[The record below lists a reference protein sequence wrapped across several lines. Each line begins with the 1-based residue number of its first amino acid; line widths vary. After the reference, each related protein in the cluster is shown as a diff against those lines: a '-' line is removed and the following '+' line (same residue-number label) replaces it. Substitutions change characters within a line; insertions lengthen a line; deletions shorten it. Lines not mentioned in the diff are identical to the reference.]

1 MAQVKFYKYNT
12 TTSLQEN
19 KSNIEEGSI
28 VFDNEAKILY
38 LVTKANTLE
47 PYYGTDTKYSFSSSN
62 NVLTITPSSGNSY
75 NLTID
80 NVSHAGLADSATKAI
95 NDSEGNNISTTY
107 LKNTGGIVSGTLE
120 VDDLVVGNFLV
131 KGSARF
137 LNEIQGI
144 IQYATKLGDDKSN
157 LTVDNILSYLGS
169 KVDRTTKVIAGNGL
183 TGGGSLDSSITISH
197 ADTSDQ
203 SSVDGG
209 TTQYVKSVALD
220 DYGHVKGMSLAD
232 LPTNTASADRAKY
245 ADAIR
250 LPNQPRVTS
259 LNRTPSDY
267 ALHYFL
273 ASSSCTEG
281 RPTWDGGILHA
292 AWDTAS
298 GYASQLLM
306 PTDPDSSLQFR
317 WSVPSG
323 GTVTW
328 SDWITTINEKNWK
341 SFIGTKENPVPF
353 ASKAAEADE
362 ATHSGTSG
370 TAETSKD
377 SEKLGGVS
385 LGLSN
390 GHIPTYAD
398 FPAYGN
404 LVTLGY
410 NTSENSTNNHYY
422 FLGLLRWAYNK
433 YKNNGDVLLIGN
445 ATPNSTGNCQIQLYS
460 SSGAN
465 SDGVPRYATGIYV
478 SLKGYISTFYTYDY
492 NYSYKQI
499 DANNANYA
507 TLAATATIANSI
519 NTDEGT
525 SPGDRPVFFSW
536 LGDKTKIVYDNTFQY
551 NPSTKNLT
559 VKNINGGAPITS
571 VNIGSQRVAEAAL
584 ADSAKSATTAGN
596 STLFNGYNFNDLK
609 FNCINT
615 RTITVEGDKDTFYP
629 VGILVSSD
637 KKWSQYISIHK
648 NLGTKTPEIT
658 GNHSNG
664 SSSMWAMY
672 ETRSVTWDGNG
683 GFFRTMYVSQPYA
696 SLIARVE
703 PNIYGS
709 NHMVIW
715 LRGGGCEYNISSSYT
730 LDDNTE
736 SISITG
742 ILIKYE
748 EFNFGFSES
757 YPVKY
762 GPIAL
767 ADIDQYNKGIYA
779 TGSYAAYNYYRAKSA
794 ESADT
799 ANTATNAG
807 TANIA
812 TMANGLSTDT
822 ISSSN
827 SAMLP
832 SAGFKVYKYTNNSTS
847 DTGTKGLDGFIQSFT
862 WDGTFGAQVYVDCDT
877 TGIIALRQRQGTWTN
892 WKYLIHSDN
901 WNEYI
906 GTNTNPVE
914 LANVAKTA
922 QSVAWNA
929 ITGIPNLVTTDTS
942 QTISGNKTFSNTT
955 TLDDIVVGNALV
967 NGSARFLNQ
976 ITGNLKGDVE
986 GNASTAT
993 LASVASLV
1001 AHSLKVGSK
1010 TYNGS
1015 SDITITLE
1023 DLGLSGAM
1031 RFIGSTTTVISE
1043 GSTTNPVTI
1052 NGASVTAINGDVVLY
1067 NHIEFIWVGSWE
1079 QLGDEQ
1085 SYALKSIQIKAG
1097 EGLSGGGSIAND
1109 VILSHY
1115 TPTKS
1120 SNTLGV
1126 AAKAI
1131 STLSVD
1137 KFGHV
1142 VSSETIAIPTKL
1154 SDLTPD
1160 ISNVYLPTA
1169 GGAMK
1174 AGSRIS
1180 ASDGYLYIGNANN
1193 SGWLCFQDICS
1204 QATPGDAIWSIRT
1217 NGAAIFQT
1225 VGADKI
1231 TATTSVTSPE
1241 FYGHLN
1247 GNADT
1252 STESGNTQKFNNYSL
1267 PQLSPV
1273 FYGRNFTNGTLI
1285 KTDIKFK
1292 VGSYNPFLL
1301 RIYGNGYEEGIINL
1315 EVQGYIYTGSA
1326 TTIENVE
1333 IANPSANNYSTN
1345 NFSYIYIQSIDEKLC
1360 FWFPRLGY
1368 WHGYNAYCTYE
1379 IGGDIVNHVVS
1390 ITDVAKPDS
1399 PNELKL
1405 IPTYA
1410 INSANISK
1418 QSVSSAL
1425 TAGSATS
1432 DGEGNNIANTYLK
1445 LSGGTVTGVVDFN
1458 KSIRFNGNCN
1468 ILFRKDNSDWTSGI
1482 FHDTNGNG
1490 YEGVSIWSKH
1500 NLASLRW
1507 HAGVDMTTGA
1517 SGSMMGITKPDF
1529 EISKASGTAKGYIGG
1544 YEIWHSGN
1552 LTGLS
1557 QLANDLGYIT
1567 EAKYLRH
1574 LDTRDENPNP
1584 YKSTYAGVSYH
1595 LKYNSAIGLTGE
1607 SYSGLLNLR
1616 PWGDSSGGKEYQLAF
1631 TNGDINYRYG
1641 ESEWSAWT
1649 KLITTNNISSYTAG
1663 SATTAGQLS
1672 SIRKIWGNDFNGT
1685 QNINGDI
1692 SYTGSLA
1699 TGSMIRFLDNTAD
1712 SYGNGISI
1720 GGGGLTILG
1729 AGESASDIQGKYN
1742 SGNEDLILCSDEWI
1756 GMFPGQRDG
1765 YTDSKASYFHT
1776 NGAVSILCNTSSY
1789 SLSVN
1794 GTTNFT
1800 GASIIGSTLDV
1811 ASNIT
1816 SGNQIKGKTINI
1828 DSKCTIKYDDT
1839 DKCIKFVFA

>member
-62 NVLTITPSSGNSY
+62 NVLTITSSSGNSY

-107 LKNTGGIVSGTLE
+107 LKNTGGIVSGTLN
-120 VDDLVVGNFLV
+120 VDDLIVGNFLV

-220 DYGHVKGMSLAD
+220 DYGHVRGMRLAD
-232 LPTNTASADRAKY
+232 LPTNIASADLAQRARY

-250 LPNQPRVTS
+250 EPNQHRVTS
-259 LNRTPSDY
+259 LNQTPDDY

-281 RPTWDGGILHA
+281 RPTWDGGVLHA
-292 AWDTAS
+292 AWDNTS
-298 GYASQLLM
+298 GYAGQLLI

-317 WSVPSG
+317 WSVPSNG
-323 GTVTW
+323 KITW
-328 SDWITTINEKNWK
+328 SDWITTINEKNWA
-341 SFIGTKENPVPF
+341 SFIGTKTNPVNW
-353 ASKAAEADE
+353 ANNATNATNAGKA
-362 ATHSGTSG
+362 T
-370 TAETSKD
+370 TAENTL
-377 SEKLGGVS
+377 KLNNFSQGF
-385 LGLSN
+385 SN
-390 GHIPTYAD
+390 GFIPTYVE
-398 FPAYGN
+398 FPTYTK
-404 LVTLGY
+404 LVDLGY
-410 NTSENSTNNHYY
+410 NTSENSTNDYYY
-422 FLGLLRWAYNK
+422 FLGLLKWAYNK
-433 YKNNGDVLLIGN
+433 YKNNGDILLIGN
-445 ATPNSTGNCQIQLYS
+445 ATPNSVGNCQIQIYS
-460 SSGAN
+460 NDGAN
-465 SDGVPRYATGIYV
+465 SDGVPEYATGIYV
-478 SLKGYISTFYTYDY
+478 SLKGQINTFYTYEY
-492 NYSYKQI
+492 NYLYKQI

-519 NTDEGT
+519 KTEEGT
-525 SPGDRPVFFSW
+525 SNGDRPVFFGY
-536 LGDKTKIVYDNTFQY
+536 LGDNTKLVYSSAFQY

-559 VKNINGGAPITS
+559 VANINGGAPITS
-571 VNIGSQRVAEAAL
+571 VNIGNQRVAEASL

-648 NLGTKTPEIT
+648 DLGTRTPEIT
-658 GNHSNG
+658 GNHENG
-664 SSSMWAMY
+664 TSSMWAMY
-672 ETRSVTWDGNG
+672 EIRSTAWDGNC
-683 GFFRTMYVSQPYA
+683 GFFRTMYVSQQYA
-696 SLIARVE
+696 PLLARVE
-703 PNIYGS
+703 PNILGS
-709 NHMVIW
+709 NHMVVW
-715 LRGGGCEYNISSSYT
+715 LRGGGCVYNISSSNY
-730 LDDNTE
+730 LGDYVENN
-736 SISITG
+736 ITYYG

-748 EFNFGFSES
+748 EFNFGGET
-757 YPVKY
+757 YPVRY
-762 GPIAL
+762 SQIAL
-767 ADIDQYNKGIYA
+767 ADIDQYNKGVYA
-779 TGSYAAYNYYRAKSA
+779 TGNYAAYSYYRAKSA

-812 TMANGLSTDT
+812 TTANSLSMD
-822 ISSSN
+822 SVGDSN

-832 SAGFKVYKYTNNSTS
+832 SAGFKVYKYTNGNSN
-847 DTGTKGLDGFIQSFT
+847 TGTKGLDGFIQSFT
-862 WDGTFGAQVYVDCDT
+862 WDSSGGYGAQIYVDGDP
-877 TGIIALRQRQGTWTN
+877 TGIMALRQRDYSGIWTN

-901 WNEYI
+901 WKEYI

-922 QSVAWNA
+922 QSISWNA

-967 NGSARFLNQ
+967 NGNARFLNQ
-976 ITGNLKGDVE
+976 IIGNLKGDVE

-1010 TYNGS
+1010 TYNGA
-1015 SDITITLE
+1015 SDVTITPE

-1031 RFIGSTTTVISE
+1031 RFIGSTTTAISE
-1043 GSTTNPVTI
+1043 GSTTNPITI
-1052 NGASVTAINGDVVLY
+1052 NGSSVTAINGDVVLY
-1067 NHIEFIWVGSWE
+1067 NHVEFIWVGSWE

-1085 SYALKSIQIKAG
+1085 SYALKSIQIKSG
-1097 EGLSGGGSIAND
+1097 EGLSGGGSISND
-1109 VILSHY
+1109 VTLSHY
-1115 TPTKS
+1115 IPTS
-1120 SNTLGV
+1120 SSSTVGIAN
-1126 AAKAI
+1126 KAI
-1131 STLSVD
+1131 STLSID
-1137 KFGHV
+1137 KFGHI
-1142 VSSETIAIPTKL
+1142 VSSSTISIPTKL

-1169 GGAMK
+1169 GGNMK
-1174 AGSRIS
+1174 SGARIS
-1180 ASDGYLYIGNANN
+1180 ASDGNLYIGNANN

-1204 QATPGDAIWSIRT
+1204 QSSPGDDIWSIRT
-1217 NGAAIFQT
+1217 NGSAIFQT
-1225 VGADKI
+1225 VKSGTI
-1231 TATTSVTSPE
+1231 TATTSITSPE

-1252 STESGNTQKFNNYSL
+1252 STVSGNTQKFNNYTL
-1267 PQLSPV
+1267 AQLSPV
-1273 FYGRNFTNGTLI
+1273 FYGRDFTNGTLI
-1285 KTDIKFK
+1285 KTDIEFK
-1292 VGSYNPFLL
+1292 VGVNNPFLL
-1301 RIYGNGYEEGIINL
+1301 RIYGNGFDQGIINL

-1326 TTIENVE
+1326 TTIENVQIIE
-1333 IANPSANNYSTN
+1333 VSANNYSAN

-1410 INSANISK
+1410 INSENISR
-1418 QSVSSAL
+1418 QSVS
-1425 TAGSATS
+1425 
-1432 DGEGNNIANTYLK
+1432 
-1445 LSGGTVTGVVDFN
+1445 
-1458 KSIRFNGNCN
+1458 
-1468 ILFRKDNSDWTSGI
+1468 
-1482 FHDTNGNG
+1482 
-1490 YEGVSIWSKH
+1490 
-1500 NLASLRW
+1500 
-1507 HAGVDMTTGA
+1507 
-1517 SGSMMGITKPDF
+1517 
-1529 EISKASGTAKGYIGG
+1529 
-1544 YEIWHSGN
+1544 
-1552 LTGLS
+1552 
-1557 QLANDLGYIT
+1557 
-1567 EAKYLRH
+1567 
-1574 LDTRDENPNP
+1574 
-1584 YKSTYAGVSYH
+1584 
-1595 LKYNSAIGLTGE
+1595 
-1607 SYSGLLNLR
+1607 
-1616 PWGDSSGGKEYQLAF
+1616 
-1631 TNGDINYRYG
+1631 
-1641 ESEWSAWT
+1641 
-1649 KLITTNNISSYTAG
+1649 

-1672 SIRKIWGNDFNGT
+1672 STRKIWGNDFNGT

-1692 SYTGSLA
+1692 IYTGSLA
-1699 TGSMIRFLDNTAD
+1699 TNYMIRFLDNTAN

-1720 GGGGLTILG
+1720 GGGGLTVLG
-1729 AGESASDIQGKYN
+1729 AGESASDIQGRYN
-1742 SGNEDLILCSDEWI
+1742 SGSEELILCSDEWI
-1756 GMFPGQRDG
+1756 GIFPGQQDG
-1765 YTDSKASYFHT
+1765 YNDSKASYFHT

-1789 SLSVN
+1789 ALSVN
-1794 GTTNFT
+1794 GTTNFI
-1800 GASIIGSTLDV
+1800 GASTISSTLDV

-1828 DSKCTIKYDDT
+1828 DSKCTIKYDNT

>member
-107 LKNTGGIVSGTLE
+107 LKNTGGIVSGTLD
-120 VDDLVVGNFLV
+120 VDDLIVGNFLV

-169 KVDRTTKVIAGNGL
+169 KVDRTTKVITGNGL

-203 SSVDGG
+203 RSVDGG
-209 TTQYVKSVALD
+209 TTQYIKSVALD
-220 DYGHVKGMSLAD
+220 DYGHVRGMSLAD
-232 LPTNTASADRAKY
+232 LPTNIASADLAQRARY

-250 LPNQPRVTS
+250 EPNQHRVTS
-259 LNRTPSDY
+259 LNQTPDDY

-281 RPTWDGGILHA
+281 RPTWDGGVLHA
-292 AWDTAS
+292 AWDNTS
-298 GYASQLLM
+298 GYAGQLLI

-317 WSVPSG
+317 WSVPSNG
-323 GTVTW
+323 KITW
-328 SDWITTINEKNWK
+328 SDWITTINEKNWA
-341 SFIGTKENPVPF
+341 SFIGTKTNPVNW
-353 ASKAAEADE
+353 ANNATNATNAGKA
-362 ATHSGTSG
+362 T
-370 TAETSKD
+370 TAENALTLNNFSQ
-377 SEKLGGVS
+377 GF
-385 LGLSN
+385 SN
-390 GHIPTYAD
+390 GLI
-398 FPAYGN
+398 PAYVEFPTHN
-404 LVTLGY
+404 KLVDLGY
-410 NTSENSTNNHYY
+410 NTSENSTNNYYY
-422 FLGLLRWAYNK
+422 FLGLLKWAYNK
-433 YKNNGDVLLIGN
+433 YKNNGDILLIGN
-445 ATPNSTGNCQIQLYS
+445 ATPNSTGNCQIQIYS
-460 SSGAN
+460 NSPAN
-465 SDGVPRYATGIYV
+465 DDGVPMYSSGLYESLTGG
-478 SLKGYISTFYTYDY
+478 LYIFRTYDY
-492 NYSYKQI
+492 NYYFKQI
-499 DANNANYA
+499 DADNANYA

-519 NTDEGT
+519 KTEEGT
-525 SPGDRPVFFSW
+525 SNGDRPVFFSL

-559 VKNINGGAPITS
+559 IANINGGAPITS
-571 VNIGSQRVAEAAL
+571 VNIGNQRVAEAAL

-648 NLGTKTPEIT
+648 DLGTRTPEIT
-658 GNHSNG
+658 GNVENG
-664 SSSMWAMY
+664 TSSMWAMY
-672 ETRSVTWDGNG
+672 EIRSTRWDGNG
-683 GFFRTMYVSQPYA
+683 GFIRTMYVSQPYA
-696 SLIARVE
+696 PLLARVE
-703 PNIYGS
+703 PNINGGS
-709 NHMVIW
+709 HMVVW

-736 SISITG
+736 LFWTG

-748 EFNFGFSES
+748 EFNFGFNET

-767 ADIDQYNKGIYA
+767 VDIDQYNKGVY
-779 TGSYAAYNYYRAKSA
+779 TTSSYAAYSYYRAKSA

-807 TANIA
+807 IANIA
-812 TMANGLSTDT
+812 TTANSLSMD
-822 ISSSN
+822 SVGDSN

-832 SAGFKVYKYTNNSTS
+832 SDGFKVYKYTNGNSN
-847 DTGTKGLDGFIQSFT
+847 TGTKGLDGFIQSFT
-862 WDGTFGAQVYVDCDT
+862 WDGSGGYGTQIYVDGDP
-877 TGIIALRQRQGTWTN
+877 TGIMALRQRSYSGTWTN
-892 WKYLIHSDN
+892 WKYIIHSDN
-901 WNEYI
+901 WKEYI

-922 QSVAWNA
+922 QSISWNA

-967 NGSARFLNQ
+967 NGNARFLNQ
-976 ITGNLKGDVE
+976 IIGNLKGDVE

-1010 TYNGS
+1010 TYNGA
-1015 SDITITLE
+1015 SDVTITPE

-1031 RFIGSTTTVISE
+1031 RFIGSTTTAISE
-1043 GSTTNPVTI
+1043 GSTTNPITI
-1052 NGASVTAINGDVVLY
+1052 NGTSVTAINGNVVLY
-1067 NHIEFIWVGSWE
+1067 NHVEFIWVGYWE
-1079 QLGDEQ
+1079 KLGDEQ
-1085 SYALKSIQIKAG
+1085 SYALKSIQIKSG
-1097 EGLSGGGSIAND
+1097 EGLSGGGSISND
-1109 VILSHY
+1109 VTLSHY
-1115 TPTKS
+1115 IPTS
-1120 SNTLGV
+1120 SSSTVGIAN
-1126 AAKAI
+1126 KAI
-1131 STLSVD
+1131 STLSID
-1137 KFGHV
+1137 KFGHI
-1142 VSSETIAIPTKL
+1142 VSSSTISIPTKL

-1160 ISNVYLPTA
+1160 INNVYLPTA
-1169 GGAMK
+1169 GGNMK
-1174 AGSRIS
+1174 AGARIS
-1180 ASDGYLYIGNANN
+1180 ASDGNLYIGNENN
-1193 SGWLCFQDICS
+1193 NGWLCFQDICS
-1204 QATPGDAIWSIRT
+1204 QSSPGDGIWSIRT
-1217 NGAAIFQT
+1217 NGSAIFQT
-1225 VGADKI
+1225 VKSGTI
-1231 TATTSVTSPE
+1231 TATTSITSPE

-1247 GNADT
+1247 GNADI
-1252 STESGNTQKFNNYSL
+1252 STVSGNTQKFNNYTL
-1267 PQLSPV
+1267 AQLSPV
-1273 FYGRNFTNGTLI
+1273 FYGRDFTNGTLI
-1285 KTDIKFK
+1285 KTDIEFK
-1292 VGSYNPFLL
+1292 VGVNNPFLL
-1301 RIYGNGYEEGIINL
+1301 RIYGNGYGQGIINL

-1326 TTIENVE
+1326 TTIENVQITE
-1333 IANPSANNYSTN
+1333 VSANNYSAN
-1345 NFSYIYIQSIDEKLC
+1345 NFSYIYIQCIDEKLC

-1379 IGGDIVNHVVS
+1379 IGGDIVNHVIS

-1405 IPTYA
+1405 VPIYA
-1410 INSANISK
+1410 INSENISR
-1418 QSVSSAL
+1418 QSVYSAL
-1425 TAGSATS
+1425 TSGSATN
-1432 DGEGNNIANTYLK
+1432 DGEGNNIANTYFK
-1445 LSGGTVTGVVDFN
+1445 IAGGG
-1458 KSIRFNGNCN
+1458 INGPVSFQSTIGLNAGKN
-1468 ILFRKDNSDWTSGI
+1468 IFLRNDSTEWSSGI
-1482 FHDTNGNG
+1482 FQDYQGS
-1490 YEGVSIWSKH
+1490 ESVSIWAKNS
-1500 NLASLRW
+1500 ATSFRW
-1507 HAGVDMTTGA
+1507 NAGVDMSSGA
-1517 SGSMMGITKPDF
+1517 VGSMMGITPDF
-1529 EISKASGTAKGYIGG
+1529 SISKNGSTVTGKISGNT
-1544 YEIWHSGN
+1544 IWHSGN
-1552 LTGLS
+1552 LTSLS

-1567 EAKYLRH
+1567 EARYLRH
-1574 LDTRDENPNP
+1574 LDTRDENPSP
-1584 YKSTYAGVSYH
+1584 YESTYVGISYH

-1616 PWGDSSGGKEYQLAF
+1616 PWDDSSGGKEYQLAF

-1672 SIRKIWGNDFNGT
+1672 STRKIWGHDFNGT

-1692 SYTGSLA
+1692 IYAGSIS
-1699 TGSMIRFLDNTAD
+1699 TSSMIRFLDNTSG

-1729 AGESASDIQGKYN
+1729 SGESASDIQGRFS
-1742 SGNEDLILCSDEWI
+1742 SGNEDLIICSDEWI
-1756 GMFPGQRDG
+1756 GMYPGQQDG
-1765 YTDSKASYFHT
+1765 YNDSKASYFHT

-1789 SLSVN
+1789 ALSVN
-1794 GTTNFT
+1794 GTTNFI
-1800 GASIIGSTLDV
+1800 GASTISSTLDV

>member
-107 LKNTGGIVSGTLE
+107 LKNTGGIVSGTLN
-120 VDDLVVGNFLV
+120 VDDLIVGNFLV

-220 DYGHVKGMSLAD
+220 DYGHVRGMRLAD
-232 LPTNTASADRAKY
+232 LPTNIASADLAQRARY

-250 LPNQPRVTS
+250 EPNQHRVTS
-259 LNRTPSDY
+259 LNQTPDDY

-281 RPTWDGGILHA
+281 RPTWDGGVLHA
-292 AWDTAS
+292 AWDNTS
-298 GYASQLLM
+298 GYAGQLLI
-306 PTDPDSSLQFR
+306 PTNPDSSLQFR
-317 WSVPSG
+317 WSVPSDG
-323 GTVTW
+323 KITW
-328 SDWITTINEKNWK
+328 SDWITTINEKNWA
-341 SFIGTKENPVPF
+341 SFIGTKTNPINW
-353 ASKAAEADE
+353 ANNATNATNAGKA
-362 ATHSGTSG
+362 T
-370 TAETSKD
+370 TAENAL
-377 SEKLGGVS
+377 KLNNFSQGF
-385 LGLSN
+385 SN
-390 GHIPTYAD
+390 GLI
-398 FPAYGN
+398 PAYVEFPTHN
-404 LVTLGY
+404 KLVDLGY
-410 NTSENSTNNHYY
+410 NTSENLTNNYYY
-422 FLGLLRWAYNK
+422 FLGLLKWAYNK
-433 YKNNGDVLLIGN
+433 YKNNGNILLIGN
-445 ATPNSTGNCQIQLYS
+445 ATPNSIGNCQIQIYS
-460 SSGAN
+460 NSPAN
-465 SDGVPRYATGIYV
+465 SDGVPMYSSGLYEAVTGILY
-478 SLKGYISTFYTYDY
+478 TFRTHDY
-492 NYSYKQI
+492 NYYFKQI
-499 DANNANYA
+499 DADNANYA

-519 NTDEGT
+519 KTEEGT
-525 SPGDRPVFFSW
+525 SNGDRPVFFS
-536 LGDKTKIVYDNTFQY
+536 LIGDKTKIVYDNTFQY
-551 NPSTKNLT
+551 NPYTKNLT
-559 VKNINGGAPITS
+559 VANINGGAPITS
-571 VNIGSQRVAEAAL
+571 VNIGNQRVAEAAL

-648 NLGTKTPEIT
+648 DLGTRTPEIT
-658 GNHSNG
+658 GNHKNG
-664 SSSMWAMY
+664 TSSMWAMY
-672 ETRSVTWDGNG
+672 EIRSTTWDGNC
-683 GFFRTMYVSQPYA
+683 GFIRTMYVSQPYA
-696 SLIARVE
+696 PLLARVE
-703 PNIYGS
+703 PNINGGS
-709 NHMVIW
+709 HMVVW
-715 LRGGGCEYNISSSYT
+715 LRGGGCVYNISSSYT

-736 SISITG
+736 LFWTG

-748 EFNFGFSES
+748 EFNFGFNET

-767 ADIDQYNKGIYA
+767 ADINQYNKGIYT
-779 TGSYAAYNYYRAKSA
+779 TGNGAAYSYYRAKSA

-812 TMANGLSTDT
+812 TMANSLSTDT

-832 SAGFKVYKYTNNSTS
+832 SAGFKVYKYTNNSTNN
-847 DTGTKGLDGFIQSFT
+847 TGTKGLDGFIQSFT
-862 WDGTFGAQVYVDCDT
+862 LDSRGVYGAQIYVDCDP
-877 TGIIALRQRQGTWTN
+877 TGIMALRQRSSSGNWTN

-901 WNEYI
+901 WNEYV

-922 QSVAWNA
+922 QSISWNA

-967 NGSARFLNQ
+967 NGNARFLNQ
-976 ITGNLKGDVE
+976 IIGNLKGDVE

-993 LASVASLV
+993 LASVTSLV

-1010 TYNGS
+1010 TYNGA
-1015 SDITITLE
+1015 SDVTITPE

-1031 RFIGSTTTVISE
+1031 RFIGSTTTAISE
-1043 GSTTNPVTI
+1043 GSTTNPITI
-1052 NGASVTAINGDVVLY
+1052 NGSSVTAINGNVVLY
-1067 NHIEFIWVGSWE
+1067 NHVEFIWVGYWE
-1079 QLGDEQ
+1079 KLGDEQ
-1085 SYALKSIQIKAG
+1085 SYALKSIQIKSG
-1097 EGLSGGGSIAND
+1097 EGLSGGGSISND
-1109 VILSHY
+1109 VTLSHY
-1115 TPTKS
+1115 IPTS
-1120 SNTLGV
+1120 SSSTVGIAN
-1126 AAKAI
+1126 KAI
-1131 STLSVD
+1131 STLSID
-1137 KFGHV
+1137 KFGHI
-1142 VSSETIAIPTKL
+1142 VSSSTISIPTKL

-1169 GGAMK
+1169 GGNMK
-1174 AGSRIS
+1174 SGARIS
-1180 ASDGYLYIGNANN
+1180 ASDGNLYIGNANN
-1193 SGWLCFQDICS
+1193 IGWLCFQDICS
-1204 QATPGDAIWSIRT
+1204 QSSPGDSIWSIRA
-1217 NGAAIFQT
+1217 NGSAIFQT
-1225 VGADKI
+1225 VKSGTI
-1231 TATTSVTSPE
+1231 TATTSITSPE

-1252 STESGNTQKFNNYSL
+1252 STVSGNTQKFNNYTL
-1267 PQLSPV
+1267 AQLSPV
-1273 FYGRNFTNGTLI
+1273 FYGRDFTNGTLI
-1285 KTDIKFK
+1285 KTDIEFK
-1292 VGSYNPFLL
+1292 VGVNNPFLL
-1301 RIYGNGYEEGIINL
+1301 RIYGNGFDQGIINL

-1326 TTIENVE
+1326 TTIENVQ
-1333 IANPSANNYSTN
+1333 IAEVSANNYSAN
-1345 NFSYIYIQSIDEKLC
+1345 NFSYIYIQCIDEKLC

-1405 IPTYA
+1405 VPTYA
-1410 INSANISK
+1410 INSENISR
-1418 QSVSSAL
+1418 QSVS
-1425 TAGSATS
+1425 
-1432 DGEGNNIANTYLK
+1432 
-1445 LSGGTVTGVVDFN
+1445 
-1458 KSIRFNGNCN
+1458 
-1468 ILFRKDNSDWTSGI
+1468 
-1482 FHDTNGNG
+1482 
-1490 YEGVSIWSKH
+1490 
-1500 NLASLRW
+1500 
-1507 HAGVDMTTGA
+1507 
-1517 SGSMMGITKPDF
+1517 
-1529 EISKASGTAKGYIGG
+1529 
-1544 YEIWHSGN
+1544 
-1552 LTGLS
+1552 
-1557 QLANDLGYIT
+1557 
-1567 EAKYLRH
+1567 
-1574 LDTRDENPNP
+1574 
-1584 YKSTYAGVSYH
+1584 
-1595 LKYNSAIGLTGE
+1595 
-1607 SYSGLLNLR
+1607 
-1616 PWGDSSGGKEYQLAF
+1616 
-1631 TNGDINYRYG
+1631 
-1641 ESEWSAWT
+1641 
-1649 KLITTNNISSYTAG
+1649 

-1672 SIRKIWGNDFNGT
+1672 STRKIWGNDFNGT

-1692 SYTGSLA
+1692 IYTGSLA
-1699 TGSMIRFLDNTAD
+1699 TNYMIRFLDNTAN

-1720 GGGGLTILG
+1720 GGGGLTVLG
-1729 AGESASDIQGKYN
+1729 AGESASDIQGRYN
-1742 SGNEDLILCSDEWI
+1742 SGSEELILCSDEWI
-1756 GMFPGQRDG
+1756 GIFPGQQDG
-1765 YTDSKASYFHT
+1765 YNDSKASYFHT

-1789 SLSVN
+1789 ALSVN
-1794 GTTNFT
+1794 GTTNFI
-1800 GASIIGSTLDV
+1800 GASTISSTLDV

-1828 DSKCTIKYDDT
+1828 DSKCTIKYDNT

>member
-1 MAQVKFYKYNT
+1 MAQVNFYKYNT

-107 LKNTGGIVSGTLE
+107 LKNTGGIVSGTLN

-209 TTQYVKSVALD
+209 TTQYIKSVALD
-220 DYGHVKGMSLAD
+220 DYGHVRGMSLAD
-232 LPTNTASADRAKY
+232 LPTNIASADLAQRAKY

-250 LPNQPRVTS
+250 DPEYHDSSKRRNNINVTY
-259 LNRTPSDY
+259 NDG
-267 ALHYFL
+267 ALHYFIGT
-273 ASSSCTEG
+273 SGCTGTTGSESF
-281 RPTWDGGILHA
+281 ILHA
-292 AWDTAS
+292 AWDNSELNTQLALPCDINHGIKWRHDNS
-298 GYASQLLM
+298 G
-306 PTDPDSSLQFR
+306 
-317 WSVPSG
+317 
-323 GTVTW
+323 TW
-328 SDWITTINEKNWK
+328 SNWYDVIDSKNWT
-341 SFIGTKENPVPF
+341 SFIGTKTNPV
-353 ASKAAEADE
+353 
-362 ATHSGTSG
+362 
-370 TAETSKD
+370 
-377 SEKLGGVS
+377 
-385 LGLSN
+385 N
-390 GHIPTYAD
+390 
-398 FPAYGN
+398 
-404 LVTLGY
+404 
-410 NTSENSTNNHYY
+410 
-422 FLGLLRWAYNK
+422 W
-433 YKNNGDVLLIGN
+433 
-445 ATPNSTGNCQIQLYS
+445 
-460 SSGAN
+460 
-465 SDGVPRYATGIYV
+465 
-478 SLKGYISTFYTYDY
+478 
-492 NYSYKQI
+492 
-499 DANNANYA
+499 ANNA

-519 NTDEGT
+519 KTEEGT
-525 SPGDRPVFFSW
+525 SNGDRPVFFGY
-536 LGDKTKIVYDNTFQY
+536 LGDNTKLVYSSVFQY
-551 NPSTKNLT
+551 NPYTKNLT
-559 VKNINGGAPITS
+559 VENINSGAPITS

-629 VGILVSSD
+629 VGIFVSSD

-648 NLGTKTPEIT
+648 DLGTRTPEIT
-658 GNHSNG
+658 GNHENG
-664 SSSMWAMY
+664 TSSMWAMY
-672 ETRSVTWDGNG
+672 EVRSTEWDGNG
-683 GFFRTMYVSQPYA
+683 GFIRTMYVSQPYA
-696 SLIARVE
+696 PLLARVE
-703 PNIYGS
+703 PNMNSGS
-709 NHMVIW
+709 HMIVW
-715 LRGGGCEYNISSSYT
+715 LRGGGCVYNISSSCSLYR
-730 LDDNTE
+730 DTE
-736 SISITG
+736 GIRWTG

-748 EFNFGFSES
+748 EFNFGFSET

-767 ADIDQYNKGIYA
+767 ADIDQYNKGIY
-779 TGSYAAYNYYRAKSA
+779 TTSSYAAYSYYRAKSA

-812 TMANGLSTDT
+812 TTANSLSMD
-822 ISSSN
+822 SVSDSN
-827 SAMLP
+827 SAMLH
-832 SAGFKVYKYTNNSTS
+832 SAGFKTYKYTNNNIN
-847 DTGTKGLDGFIQSFT
+847 TGTKGYDGFIQSFT
-862 WDGTFGAQVYVDCDT
+862 WDSSGGFGAQIYVDGDP
-877 TGIIALRQRQGTWTN
+877 TGIMALRQRSGSGTWTN

-901 WNEYI
+901 WKEYI
-906 GTNTNPVE
+906 GTNANPVE

-976 ITGNLKGDVE
+976 ITGNLKGNVE

-1010 TYNGS
+1010 TYNGA
-1015 SDITITLE
+1015 SDVTITPE

-1031 RFIGSTTTVISE
+1031 RFIGSTTTAISE
-1043 GSTTNPVTI
+1043 GSTTNPITI

-1085 SYALKSIQIKAG
+1085 SYALKSIQIKSG
-1097 EGLSGGGSIAND
+1097 EGLSGGGSISND
-1109 VILSHY
+1109 VTLSHY
-1115 TPTKS
+1115 IPTS
-1120 SNTLGV
+1120 SSSTVGV
-1126 AAKAI
+1126 ADKAI
-1131 STLSVD
+1131 STLSID
-1137 KFGHV
+1137 KFGHI
-1142 VSSETIAIPTKL
+1142 VSSSTISIPTKL

-1174 AGSRIS
+1174 AGARIS
-1180 ASDGYLYIGNANN
+1180 ASDGNLYIGNENN
-1193 SGWLCFQDICS
+1193 NGWLCFQDICS
-1204 QATPGDAIWSIRT
+1204 QSSPGSDDNWSIRT
-1217 NGAAIFQT
+1217 NGYAIFQT
-1225 VGADKI
+1225 VKANTI
-1231 TATTSVTSPE
+1231 TATTSITSPE

-1252 STESGNTQKFNNYSL
+1252 STVSGNTQKFNNYTL

-1273 FYGRNFTNGTLI
+1273 FAGRDFTNGTLI
-1285 KTDIKFK
+1285 KTDIEFK
-1292 VGSYNPFLL
+1292 VGVDNPFFL
-1301 RIYGNGYEEGIINL
+1301 RIWGNGYNEGIINL

-1333 IANPSANNYSTN
+1333 IVHPSANNYSTN

-1368 WHGYNAYCTYE
+1368 WHGYNAYCTLEYD
-1379 IGGDIVNHVVS
+1379 DIVNHVTS
-1390 ITDVAKPDS
+1390 IDDLAKPNS
-1399 PNELKL
+1399 PNELKV
-1405 IPTYA
+1405 IPNYA
-1410 INSANISK
+1410 INSENISR

-1432 DGEGNNIANTYLK
+1432 DGEGNNIANTYFKIAGGNINGPVSFQSTIGLNAGK
-1445 LSGGTVTGVVDFN
+1445 NIFLRNDSTEWSSGIFQDSRGSESVSIWAKNSATSFRWNAGIDMSSGAAGSMMDITSDFSISKNSGTVTG
-1458 KSIRFNGNCN
+1458 KISGN
-1468 ILFRKDNSDWTSGI
+1468 T
-1482 FHDTNGNG
+1482 
-1490 YEGVSIWSKH
+1490 
-1500 NLASLRW
+1500 
-1507 HAGVDMTTGA
+1507 
-1517 SGSMMGITKPDF
+1517 
-1529 EISKASGTAKGYIGG
+1529 
-1544 YEIWHSGN
+1544 IWHSGN
-1552 LTGLS
+1552 LTSLS

-1567 EAKYLRH
+1567 EARYLRH

-1584 YKSTYAGVSYH
+1584 YESTYAGISYH
-1595 LKYNSAIGLTGE
+1595 LKRTSIIGLAGDY
-1607 SYSGLLNLR
+1607 YSGLLNLR
-1616 PWGDSSGGKEYQLAF
+1616 PWGDPSGGKEYQLAF

-1672 SIRKIWGNDFNGT
+1672 STRKIWGHDFNGT
-1685 QNINGDI
+1685 QNIDGDI
-1692 SYTGSLA
+1692 
-1699 TGSMIRFLDNTAD
+1699 
-1712 SYGNGISI
+1712 
-1720 GGGGLTILG
+1720 
-1729 AGESASDIQGKYN
+1729 
-1742 SGNEDLILCSDEWI
+1742 
-1756 GMFPGQRDG
+1756 
-1765 YTDSKASYFHT
+1765 
-1776 NGAVSILCNTSSY
+1776 
-1789 SLSVN
+1789 
-1794 GTTNFT
+1794 
-1800 GASIIGSTLDV
+1800 II
-1811 ASNIT
+1811 N
-1816 SGNQIKGKTINI
+1816 N
-1828 DSKCTIKYDDT
+1828 KCTIKYDDA

>member
-107 LKNTGGIVSGTLE
+107 LKNTGGIVSGTLD

-183 TGGGSLDSSITISH
+183 TGGGSLDSSIIISH

-209 TTQYVKSVALD
+209 TTQYIKSVALD
-220 DYGHVKGMSLAD
+220 DYGHVRGMSLAD
-232 LPTNTASADRAKY
+232 LPTNIASADLAQRARY

-250 LPNQPRVTS
+250 EPNQHRVTS
-259 LNRTPSDY
+259 LNQTPDDY

-281 RPTWDGGILHA
+281 RPTWDGGVLHA
-292 AWDTAS
+292 AWDNTS
-298 GYASQLLM
+298 GYAGQLLI

-317 WSVPSG
+317 WSVPSDG
-323 GTVTW
+323 KITW
-328 SDWITTINEKNWK
+328 SDWITTINEKNWA
-341 SFIGTKENPVPF
+341 SFIGTKTNPVNW
-353 ASKAAEADE
+353 ANNATNATNAGKA
-362 ATHSGTSG
+362 T
-370 TAETSKD
+370 TAENAL
-377 SEKLGGVS
+377 KLNNFSQGF
-385 LGLSN
+385 SN
-390 GHIPTYAD
+390 GFI
-398 FPAYGN
+398 PAYVEFPRYED
-404 LVTLGY
+404 LVALGY
-410 NTSENSTNNHYY
+410 NTSENSTNNYYY
-422 FLGLLRWAYNK
+422 FLGLLKWAYNK
-433 YKNNGDVLLIGN
+433 YKNNGDILLIGN
-445 ATPNSTGNCQIQLYS
+445 ARPNSIGNCQIQLYS
-460 SSGAN
+460 SESAN
-465 SDGVPRYATGIYV
+465 SDGVPMYSSGLYEAATGILY
-478 SLKGYISTFYTYDY
+478 TFRTYDY
-492 NYSYKQI
+492 NYYFKQI
-499 DANNANYA
+499 DADNANYA

-519 NTDEGT
+519 KTEEGT
-525 SPGDRPVFFSW
+525 SNGDRPVFFGY
-536 LGDKTKIVYDNTFQY
+536 LGDNTKLVYSSAFQY

-559 VKNINGGAPITS
+559 VANINGGAPITS
-571 VNIGSQRVAEAAL
+571 VNIGNQRVAEAAL
-584 ADSAKSATTAGN
+584 ADSAKSATPAGN

-648 NLGTKTPEIT
+648 DLGTRTPEIT

-672 ETRSVTWDGNG
+672 DTRNVGWDGNG

-696 SLIARVE
+696 PLLARVE
-703 PNIYGS
+703 PNINGS
-709 NHMVIW
+709 NHMVAW
-715 LRGGGCEYNISSSYT
+715 LRGGGCVYNISSSYN
-730 LDDNTE
+730 LDDNIE
-736 SISITG
+736 SISRTG

-748 EFNFGFSES
+748 EFNFGFNET
-757 YPVKY
+757 YPVIF

-767 ADIDQYNKGIYA
+767 ADIDQYNKGIYT
-779 TGSYAAYNYYRAKSA
+779 TGNGAVYSYYRAKSA

-807 TANIA
+807 IANIA
-812 TMANGLSTDT
+812 TTANSLKFAEVSNLDSAMSPSTD
-822 ISSSN
+822 
-827 SAMLP
+827 
-832 SAGFKVYKYTNNSTS
+832 FKVYKCYENSS
-847 DTGTKGLDGFIQSFT
+847 VSGADGFLQSFT
-862 WDGTFGAQVYVDCDT
+862 WDSSGVYGAQIYVDCDP
-877 TGIIALRQRQGTWTN
+877 TGIMALRQRSYSGTWTN
-892 WKYLIHSDN
+892 WKYIIHSDN
-901 WNEYI
+901 WKEYI

-922 QSVAWNA
+922 QSISWNA
-929 ITGIPNLVTTDTS
+929 ITGIPNLVTADTS

-967 NGSARFLNQ
+967 NGNARFLNQ
-976 ITGNLKGDVE
+976 IIGNLKGDVE

-1010 TYNGS
+1010 TYNGA
-1015 SDITITLE
+1015 SDVTITPE

-1031 RFIGSTTTVISE
+1031 RFIGSTTTAISE
-1043 GSTTNPVTI
+1043 GSTTNPIII
-1052 NGASVTAINGDVVLY
+1052 NGSSVTAINGNVVLY
-1067 NHIEFIWVGSWE
+1067 NHVEFIWVGYWE
-1079 QLGDEQ
+1079 KLGDEQ
-1085 SYALKSIQIKAG
+1085 SYALKSIQIKSG
-1097 EGLSGGGSIAND
+1097 EGLSGGGSISND
-1109 VILSHY
+1109 VTLSHY
-1115 TPTKS
+1115 IPTS
-1120 SNTLGV
+1120 SSSTVGIAN
-1126 AAKAI
+1126 KAI
-1131 STLSVD
+1131 STLSID
-1137 KFGHV
+1137 KFGHI
-1142 VSSETIAIPTKL
+1142 VSSSTISIPTKL

-1169 GGAMK
+1169 GGNMRAD
-1174 AGSRIS
+1174 ARIS
-1180 ASDGYLYIGNANN
+1180 ASDGNLYIGNANN
-1193 SGWLCFQDICS
+1193 NGWLCFQNICS
-1204 QATPGDAIWSIRT
+1204 QSSLGDDIWSIRT
-1217 NGAAIFQT
+1217 NGSAIFQT
-1225 VGADKI
+1225 VKSGTI
-1231 TATTSVTSPE
+1231 TATTSITSQE

-1252 STESGNTQKFNNYSL
+1252 STVSGNTQKFNNYTLS
-1267 PQLSPV
+1267 QLSPV
-1273 FYGRNFTNGTLI
+1273 FSGRDFTNGTLI
-1285 KTDIKFK
+1285 KTDIEFK
-1292 VGSYNPFLL
+1292 VGSNNPFFL
-1301 RIYGNGYEEGIINL
+1301 RIYGNGYWNGIINL
-1315 EVQGYIYTGSA
+1315 KVQGYIYTESA
-1326 TTIENVE
+1326 TTIENVK
-1333 IANPSANNYSTN
+1333 IIGVDANNYSTN

-1368 WHGYNAYCTYE
+1368 WHGYNAYCTLE
-1379 IGGDIVNHVVS
+1379 NEGNIVNHIIS

-1405 IPTYA
+1405 VPNYA
-1410 INSANISK
+1410 INSENISR
-1418 QSVSSAL
+1418 QSVSSA
-1425 TAGSATS
+1425 
-1432 DGEGNNIANTYLK
+1432 
-1445 LSGGTVTGVVDFN
+1445 
-1458 KSIRFNGNCN
+1458 
-1468 ILFRKDNSDWTSGI
+1468 
-1482 FHDTNGNG
+1482 
-1490 YEGVSIWSKH
+1490 
-1500 NLASLRW
+1500 
-1507 HAGVDMTTGA
+1507 TT
-1517 SGSMMGITKPDF
+1517 T
-1529 EISKASGTAKGYIGG
+1529 
-1544 YEIWHSGN
+1544 
-1552 LTGLS
+1552 
-1557 QLANDLGYIT
+1557 
-1567 EAKYLRH
+1567 
-1574 LDTRDENPNP
+1574 
-1584 YKSTYAGVSYH
+1584 
-1595 LKYNSAIGLTGE
+1595 
-1607 SYSGLLNLR
+1607 
-1616 PWGDSSGGKEYQLAF
+1616 
-1631 TNGDINYRYG
+1631 
-1641 ESEWSAWT
+1641 
-1649 KLITTNNISSYTAG
+1649 
-1663 SATTAGQLS
+1663 GQLS
-1672 SIRKIWGNDFNGT
+1672 STRKIWGNDFNGT

-1692 SYTGSLA
+1692 IYAGSLA
-1699 TGSMIRFLDNTAD
+1699 TNSMIRFLDNTAD

-1720 GGGGLTILG
+1720 GGGGLTVLG
-1729 AGESASDIQGKYN
+1729 AGESASDIQGIYN

-1756 GMFPGQRDG
+1756 GIYPGQQDG
-1765 YTDSKASYFHT
+1765 YNDSKASYFHT
-1776 NGAVSILCNTSSY
+1776 NGAVSILCNTASY
-1789 SLSVN
+1789 ALSVN
-1794 GTTNFT
+1794 GSTNFI

>member
-1 MAQVKFYKYNT
+1 MAQVNFYKYNT

-62 NVLTITPSSGNSY
+62 NVLTITSSSGNSY

-107 LKNTGGIVSGTLE
+107 LKNTGGIVSGTLN

-197 ADTSDQ
+197 ADTSNQ

-220 DYGHVKGMSLAD
+220 DYGHVRGMSLAN
-232 LPTNTASADRAKY
+232 LPTNIASADLAQRAKY

-250 LPNQPRVTS
+250 DPEYHDSSKR
-259 LNRTPSDY
+259 RSDINITY
-267 ALHYFL
+267 NDGALHYFIGT
-273 ASSSCTEG
+273 SVCTGTTGSESF
-281 RPTWDGGILHA
+281 ILHA
-292 AWDTAS
+292 AWDNAERNTQLALPCDINHGIKWRNDNS
-298 GYASQLLM
+298 G
-306 PTDPDSSLQFR
+306 
-317 WSVPSG
+317 
-323 GTVTW
+323 TW
-328 SDWITTINEKNWK
+328 SNWYDVIDSKNWA
-341 SFIGTKENPVPF
+341 SFIGTKTNPVNW
-353 ASKAAEADE
+353 ANNATNATNAGKA
-362 ATHSGTSG
+362 T
-370 TAETSKD
+370 TAENAL
-377 SEKLGGVS
+377 KLNNFSQGF
-385 LGLSN
+385 SN
-390 GHIPTYAD
+390 GLI
-398 FPAYGN
+398 PAYVEFPIYED
-404 LVTLGY
+404 LVDLGY
-410 NTSENSTNNHYY
+410 NTSENSTNEYYY
-422 FLGLLRWAYNK
+422 FLGLLKWAYNK
-433 YKNNGDVLLIGN
+433 YKSNGDILLIGN
-445 ATPNSTGNCQIQLYS
+445 ARPNAVGNCQIQLYS
-460 SSGAN
+460 SNLAN
-465 SDGVPRYATGIYV
+465 SDGVPRYSSGLYESLTGILY
-478 SLKGYISTFYTYDY
+478 TFRTYDY
-492 NYSYKQI
+492 NYYFNQI

-519 NTDEGT
+519 KTEEGIAN
-525 SPGDRPVFFSW
+525 GDSPVFFSW

-559 VKNINGGAPITS
+559 ISNINGGTPITS
-571 VNIGSQRVAEAAL
+571 VNIGNQRVAEAAL
-584 ADSAKSATTAGN
+584 ADSAKSATIAGN

-615 RTITVEGDKDTFYP
+615 RTITIEGDKDTFYP

-637 KKWSQYISIHK
+637 KRWSQYISIHK
-648 NLGTKTPEIT
+648 NLGTRTPEIT
-658 GNHSNG
+658 GNHENG
-664 SSSMWAMY
+664 TSSMWAMY
-672 ETRSVTWDGNG
+672 EIRSTTWDGNG
-683 GFFRTMYVSQPYA
+683 GFIRTMYVSQWYA
-696 SLIARVE
+696 PLLARVE
-703 PNIYGS
+703 PNINGS
-709 NHMVIW
+709 NHMIVW

-748 EFNFGFSES
+748 EFNFGFSET
-757 YPVKY
+757 YPVRY
-762 GPIAL
+762 SPIAL
-767 ADIDQYNKGIYA
+767 ADINQYNKGIYA
-779 TGSYAAYNYYRAKSA
+779 TGGGAAYSYYRAKSA

-799 ANTATNAG
+799 ANIATNAG

-812 TMANGLSTDT
+812 TTANSLSMD
-822 ISSSN
+822 SVSDSN
-827 SAMLP
+827 LAMLP
-832 SAGFKVYKYTNNSTS
+832 SDGFKVYKYTNGNSN
-847 DTGTKGLDGFIQSFT
+847 TGTKGLDGFIQSFT
-862 WDGTFGAQVYVDCDT
+862 WYNNSTFGAQIYVDCDP
-877 TGIIALRQRQGTWTN
+877 TGIMALRQRDSSGTWTN

-901 WNEYI
+901 WKEYI

-967 NGSARFLNQ
+967 NGNARFLNQ
-976 ITGNLKGDVE
+976 IIGNLKGDVE

-1010 TYNGS
+1010 TYNGA
-1015 SDITITLE
+1015 SDVTITPE

-1031 RFIGSTTTVISE
+1031 RFIGSTTTAISE
-1043 GSTTNPVTI
+1043 GSTTNPITI
-1052 NGASVTAINGDVVLY
+1052 NGSSVTAINGNVVLY
-1067 NHIEFIWVGSWE
+1067 NHVEFIWVGSWE
-1079 QLGDEQ
+1079 KLGDEQ
-1085 SYALKSIQIKAG
+1085 SYALKSIQIKSG
-1097 EGLSGGGSIAND
+1097 EGLSGGGSISND
-1109 VILSHY
+1109 VTLSHY
-1115 TPTKS
+1115 IPTS
-1120 SNTLGV
+1120 SSSTVGV
-1126 AAKAI
+1126 TNKAI

-1137 KFGHV
+1137 KFGHI
-1142 VSSETIAIPTKL
+1142 VSSSTISIPTKL

-1169 GGAMK
+1169 GGNMK
-1174 AGSRIS
+1174 AEARIS
-1180 ASDGYLYIGNANN
+1180 ASGGNLYIGNANN
-1193 SGWLCFQDICS
+1193 NGWLCFQDICS
-1204 QATPGDAIWSIRT
+1204 QSSLGDGIWSIRT
-1217 NGAAIFQT
+1217 NGSAIFQT
-1225 VGADKI
+1225 VKANTI
-1231 TATTSVTSPE
+1231 TATTSITSPE

-1252 STESGNTQKFNNYSL
+1252 STVSGNTQKFNNYTLS
-1267 PQLSPV
+1267 QLSPV
-1273 FYGRNFTNGTLI
+1273 FAGRGFTNGTLI
-1285 KTDIKFK
+1285 KTDIEFK
-1292 VGSYNPFLL
+1292 VGVNNPFLL
-1301 RIYGNGYEEGIINL
+1301 RIYGNGYSNGIINL

-1333 IANPSANNYSTN
+1333 IYPAIANNYSTN

-1368 WHGYNAYCTYE
+1368 WHGYNAYCTLEY
-1379 IGGDIVNHVVS
+1379 GDKINHVIS

-1399 PNELKL
+1399 PKELKL
-1405 IPTYA
+1405 VPTYA
-1410 INSANISK
+1410 INSENISR

-1425 TAGSATS
+1425 
-1432 DGEGNNIANTYLK
+1432 
-1445 LSGGTVTGVVDFN
+1445 
-1458 KSIRFNGNCN
+1458 
-1468 ILFRKDNSDWTSGI
+1468 
-1482 FHDTNGNG
+1482 
-1490 YEGVSIWSKH
+1490 
-1500 NLASLRW
+1500 
-1507 HAGVDMTTGA
+1507 
-1517 SGSMMGITKPDF
+1517 
-1529 EISKASGTAKGYIGG
+1529 
-1544 YEIWHSGN
+1544 
-1552 LTGLS
+1552 
-1557 QLANDLGYIT
+1557 
-1567 EAKYLRH
+1567 
-1574 LDTRDENPNP
+1574 
-1584 YKSTYAGVSYH
+1584 
-1595 LKYNSAIGLTGE
+1595 
-1607 SYSGLLNLR
+1607 
-1616 PWGDSSGGKEYQLAF
+1616 
-1631 TNGDINYRYG
+1631 
-1641 ESEWSAWT
+1641 
-1649 KLITTNNISSYTAG
+1649 
-1663 SATTAGQLS
+1663 TAGQLS

-1692 SYTGSLA
+1692 IYAGSLA
-1699 TGSMIRFLDNTAD
+1699 TSSMIRFLDNTAD
-1712 SYGNGISI
+1712 QYGNGISI

-1729 AGESASDIQGKYN
+1729 SGESASDIQGKYN
-1742 SGNEDLILCSDEWI
+1742 SGSEELILCSDEWI
-1756 GMFPGQRDG
+1756 GIYPGQQDG
-1765 YTDSKASYFHT
+1765 YNDSKASYFHT
-1776 NGAVSILCNTSSY
+1776 NGAVSILCNTASY
-1789 SLSVN
+1789 ALSVN
-1794 GTTNFT
+1794 GSTNFI
-1800 GASIIGSTLDV
+1800 GASTISSTLDV

>member
-1 MAQVKFYKYNT
+1 MAQVNFYKYNT

-80 NVSHAGLADSATKAI
+80 NVSHAGLADSATKAT
-95 NDSEGNNISTTY
+95 NDSEDNNISTTY

-209 TTQYVKSVALD
+209 TTQYIKSVALD
-220 DYGHVKGMSLAD
+220 DYGHVREMSLAN
-232 LPTNTASADRAKY
+232 LPTNIASADLAQRAKY

-250 LPNQPRVTS
+250 DPEYHDSSKRRSNINVTY
-259 LNRTPSDY
+259 NDG
-267 ALHYFL
+267 ALHYFIGT
-273 ASSSCTEG
+273 SGCTGTTGSESF
-281 RPTWDGGILHA
+281 ILHA
-292 AWDTAS
+292 AWDNAEWNTQLALPCDINHGIKWRHDNS
-298 GYASQLLM
+298 G
-306 PTDPDSSLQFR
+306 
-317 WSVPSG
+317 
-323 GTVTW
+323 TW
-328 SDWITTINEKNWK
+328 SSWYDVIDSKNWT
-341 SFIGTKENPVPF
+341 SFIGTETHPVNW
-353 ASKAAEADE
+353 ANNATNATNAGKA
-362 ATHSGTSG
+362 T
-370 TAETSKD
+370 TAENAL
-377 SEKLGGVS
+377 KLNDFLQGFH
-385 LGLSN
+385 N
-390 GHIPTYAD
+390 GCI
-398 FPAYGN
+398 PAYVEFPTVN
-404 LVTLGY
+404 ELVELGY
-410 NTSENSTNNHYY
+410 NTSENSTNDYYY
-422 FLGLLRWAYNK
+422 FLGLLKWAYNK
-433 YKNNGDVLLIGN
+433 YKNNGHIILIGN
-445 ATPNSTGNCQIQLYS
+445 AEPNSSGNCQIHLYS
-460 SSGAN
+460 SSPAN
-465 SDGVPRYATGIYV
+465 SDGIPQYSSGLYESLNGTLYV
-478 SLKGYISTFYTYDY
+478 FRTYDY
-492 NYSYKQI
+492 NYYFNQI

-519 NTDEGT
+519 KTEEGT
-525 SPGDRPVFFSW
+525 SNSDRPVFFSW

-551 NPSTKNLT
+551 NPATKNLT
-559 VKNINGGAPITS
+559 IENINGGTPITS

-648 NLGTKTPEIT
+648 DLGTRTPEIT
-658 GNHSNG
+658 GNHSRG
-664 SSSMWAMY
+664 SSMWAMY
-672 ETRSVTWDGNG
+672 DTRNVGWDGNG

-696 SLIARVE
+696 PLLARVE

-709 NHMVIW
+709 NHMVVW
-715 LRGGGCEYNISSSYT
+715 LRGGGCVYNISSSYT

-736 SISITG
+736 SISNTG

-762 GPIAL
+762 SPISL
-767 ADIDQYNKGIYA
+767 ADIDQYNKGIY
-779 TGSYAAYNYYRAKSA
+779 TNSNYAAYSYYRAKSA

-812 TMANGLSTDT
+812 TTANSLNFREVSNLDLAMSPSTD
-822 ISSSN
+822 
-827 SAMLP
+827 
-832 SAGFKVYKYTNNSTS
+832 FKVYKCYANSS
-847 DTGTKGLDGFIQSFT
+847 VSGADGFLQSFT
-862 WDGTFGAQVYVDCDT
+862 WDSSGVYGAQIYVDCDP
-877 TGIIALRQRQGTWTN
+877 TGIMALRQRSGSGTWTN

-901 WNEYI
+901 WKEYI
-906 GTNTNPVE
+906 GTNSNPVE

-929 ITGIPNLVTTDTS
+929 ITGIPNLVTADTS

-955 TLDDIVVGNALV
+955 TLDDVIIGNALI
-967 NGSARFLNQ
+967 NGNARFLNQ

-1010 TYNGS
+1010 TYNGA
-1015 SDITITLE
+1015 SDVTITPE

-1031 RFIGSTTTVISE
+1031 RFIGSTTTAISE
-1043 GSTTNPVTI
+1043 GSTTNPITI
-1052 NGASVTAINGDVVLY
+1052 NGSSVTAINGDVVLY
-1067 NHIEFIWVGSWE
+1067 NHVEFIWVGSWE

-1085 SYALKSIQIKAG
+1085 SYALKSIQIKSG
-1097 EGLSGGGSIAND
+1097 EGLSGGGSISND
-1109 VILSHY
+1109 ITLSHY
-1115 TPTKS
+1115 IPTS
-1120 SNTLGV
+1120 SSSTVGV
-1126 AAKAI
+1126 TDKAI
-1131 STLSVD
+1131 STLSID
-1137 KFGHV
+1137 KFGHII
-1142 VSSETIAIPTKL
+1142 SSSTISIPTKL

-1160 ISNVYLPTA
+1160 ISNVYLPIA
-1169 GGAMK
+1169 GGNMK
-1174 AGSRIS
+1174 AGARIS
-1180 ASDGYLYIGNANN
+1180 ASNGNLYIGNENN
-1193 SGWLCFQDICS
+1193 NGWLCFQDICS
-1204 QATPGDAIWSIRT
+1204 QSSIGDGIWSIRT
-1217 NGAAIFQT
+1217 NGSAIFQT
-1225 VGADKI
+1225 VKSGTI
-1231 TATTSVTSPE
+1231 TATTSITSPE

-1252 STESGNTQKFNNYSL
+1252 STVSGNTQKFNNYTL
-1267 PQLSPV
+1267 PQLNPV
-1273 FYGRNFTNGTLI
+1273 FSGRDFPDGTLI
-1285 KTDIKFK
+1285 KTDIEFK
-1292 VGSYNPFLL
+1292 VGVNNPFFLK
-1301 RIYGNGYEEGIINL
+1301 IYGNGFGEKVINL
-1315 EVQGYIYTGSA
+1315 EVQGYIYTGNA

-1333 IANPSANNYSTN
+1333 IINAYANNYSTN
-1345 NFSYIYIQSIDEKLC
+1345 NFSYIYIQNIDEKLC

-1368 WHGYNAYCTYE
+1368 WHGYNAYCTLEYGN
-1379 IGGDIVNHVVS
+1379 IINHVTSIDDVS
-1390 ITDVAKPDS
+1390 KPNS
-1399 PNELKL
+1399 PNELKV

-1410 INSANISK
+1410 INSENISR

-1432 DGEGNNIANTYLK
+1432 DGEGNNIANTYFK
-1445 LSGGTVTGVVDFN
+1445 IAGGG
-1458 KSIRFNGNCN
+1458 INGSVSFQSTIGLNAGKN
-1468 ILFRKDNSDWTSGI
+1468 IFLRNDSTEWSSGI
-1482 FHDTNGNG
+1482 FQDSRGI
-1490 YEGVSIWSKH
+1490 ESVSIWAKNS
-1500 NLASLRW
+1500 ATSFRW
-1507 HAGVDMTTGA
+1507 NAGIDMSSGA
-1517 SGSMMGITKPDF
+1517 AGSMMDITPDF
-1529 EISKASGTAKGYIGG
+1529 SISKNGSIVTGKISGNT
-1544 YEIWHSGN
+1544 IWHSGN
-1552 LTGLS
+1552 LTSLS

-1574 LDTRDENPNP
+1574 LDTRDENPTP
-1584 YKSTYAGVSYH
+1584 YNSTYVGISYH
-1595 LKYNSAIGLTGE
+1595 LKTNSVIGLTGE

-1641 ESEWSAWT
+1641 TSEWSAWT

-1672 SIRKIWGNDFNGT
+1672 SIRKIWGHDFNGT
-1685 QNINGDI
+1685 QNIDGDI
-1692 SYTGSLA
+1692 
-1699 TGSMIRFLDNTAD
+1699 
-1712 SYGNGISI
+1712 
-1720 GGGGLTILG
+1720 
-1729 AGESASDIQGKYN
+1729 
-1742 SGNEDLILCSDEWI
+1742 
-1756 GMFPGQRDG
+1756 
-1765 YTDSKASYFHT
+1765 
-1776 NGAVSILCNTSSY
+1776 
-1789 SLSVN
+1789 
-1794 GTTNFT
+1794 
-1800 GASIIGSTLDV
+1800 II
-1811 ASNIT
+1811 N
-1816 SGNQIKGKTINI
+1816 N
-1828 DSKCTIKYDDT
+1828 KCTIKYDDT

>member
-1 MAQVKFYKYNT
+1 MAQVNFYKYNT

-62 NVLTITPSSGNSY
+62 NVLTITSSSGNSY

-107 LKNTGGIVSGTLE
+107 LKNTGGIVSGTLN

-144 IQYATKLGDDKSN
+144 IQYATKLGDDTSN

-220 DYGHVKGMSLAD
+220 DYGHVREMSLAD
-232 LPTNTASADRAKY
+232 LPTNIASADLAKRAKY

-250 LPNQPRVTS
+250 EPNQHRVTS
-259 LNRTPSDY
+259 LNQTPSDY

-281 RPTWDGGILHA
+281 RPTWDGGVLHA
-292 AWDTAS
+292 AWDSTS
-298 GYASQLLM
+298 GYAGQLLI

-317 WSVPSG
+317 WSIPSDG
-323 GTVTW
+323 RITW
-328 SDWITTINEKNWK
+328 SDWITTINEKNWS
-341 SFIGTKENPVPF
+341 SFIGTETNPVNW
-353 ASKAAEADE
+353 ANNATNATNAGKA
-362 ATHSGTSG
+362 T
-370 TAETSKD
+370 TAENALKLNNFSQGFSNGLIPTYVEFPI
-377 SEKLGGVS
+377 SEKLVE
-385 LGLSN
+385 LGFN
-390 GHIPTYAD
+390 TNDHIYD
-398 FPAYGN
+398 EY
-404 LVTLGY
+404 
-410 NTSENSTNNHYY
+410 YY
-422 FLGLLRWAYNK
+422 FLGLLKWAYNK
-433 YKNNGDVLLIGN
+433 YKNNGDILLIGN
-445 ATPNSTGNCQIQLYS
+445 ATPNSVGNCQIQIYS
-460 SSGAN
+460 SYPANDDGIPQYSSGLYE
-465 SDGVPRYATGIYV
+465 SLEGI
-478 SLKGYISTFYTYDY
+478 LYIFRTHNY
-492 NYSYKQI
+492 NYYFNQI
-499 DANNANYA
+499 NANNANYA

-519 NTDEGT
+519 KTEEGT
-525 SPGDRPVFFSW
+525 SPGDRPVFFGY
-536 LGDKTKIVYDNTFQY
+536 LGDNTKLVYSSAFQY
-551 NPSTKNLT
+551 NPATKNLT
-559 VKNINGGAPITS
+559 IENINGGTPITS

-584 ADSAKSATTAGN
+584 ADSAKSATIAGN

-629 VGILVSSD
+629 VGILVSDD

-648 NLGTKTPEIT
+648 DLGTRTPEIT

-672 ETRSVTWDGNG
+672 ETRNTGWDGNG
-683 GFFRTMYVSQPYA
+683 GFIRTMYVSQPYA
-696 SLIARVE
+696 PLIARVE

-709 NHMVIW
+709 KHMVIW
-715 LRGGGCEYNISSSYT
+715 LRGGGCVYNISSSYT

-736 SISITG
+736 SI
-742 ILIKYE
+742 LIKYE
-748 EFNFGFSES
+748 EFNFGFSET

-767 ADIDQYNKGIYA
+767 ADIDQYNKGIYT
-779 TGSYAAYNYYRAKSA
+779 TGNYAAYSYYRAKSA

-799 ANTATNAG
+799 SNIATNAG

-812 TMANGLSTDT
+812 TTANSLSMD
-822 ISSSN
+822 SVGDSN
-827 SAMLP
+827 SAILP
-832 SAGFKVYKYTNNSTS
+832 SAGFKIYKYTNNSTS
-847 DTGTKGLDGFIQSFT
+847 NTGTKGLDGFIQSFT
-862 WDGTFGAQVYVDCDT
+862 SNNNSTFAAQIYVDCDP
-877 TGIIALRQRQGTWTN
+877 TGIMALRQRSGSGTWTN

-901 WNEYI
+901 WKEYI

-929 ITGIPNLVTTDTS
+929 ITGVPNLVTTDTS

-955 TLDDIVVGNALV
+955 TLDDIIVGNALV
-967 NGSARFLNQ
+967 NGNARFLNQ
-976 ITGNLKGDVE
+976 IIGNLKGDVE

-993 LASVASLV
+993 LASIASLV

-1010 TYNGS
+1010 IYNGA
-1015 SDITITLE
+1015 SDVTITPE

-1031 RFIGSTTTVISE
+1031 RFIGSTTTAISE
-1043 GSTTNPVTI
+1043 GSTTNPITI
-1052 NGASVTAINGDVVLY
+1052 NGSSVTAINGDVVLY
-1067 NHIEFIWVGSWE
+1067 NHVEFIWVGSWE

-1085 SYALKSIQIKAG
+1085 SYALKSIQIKSG
-1097 EGLSGGGSIAND
+1097 EGLSGGGSISND
-1109 VILSHY
+1109 VTLSHY
-1115 TPTKS
+1115 IPTS
-1120 SNTLGV
+1120 SSSTVGV
-1126 AAKAI
+1126 TDKAI
-1131 STLSVD
+1131 STLSID
-1137 KFGHV
+1137 KFGHI
-1142 VSSETIAIPTKL
+1142 VSSSTISIPTKL

-1169 GGAMK
+1169 GGNMK
-1174 AGSRIS
+1174 SGARIS
-1180 ASDGYLYIGNANN
+1180 ASDGNLYIGNANN
-1193 SGWLCFQDICS
+1193 NGWLCFQDICS
-1204 QATPGDAIWSIRT
+1204 QSSLGDGIWSIRT
-1217 NGAAIFQT
+1217 NGSAIFQT
-1225 VGADKI
+1225 VKSDTI
-1231 TATTSVTSPE
+1231 TATTSITSQE

-1252 STESGNTQKFNNYSL
+1252 STVSGNTQKFNNYTLS
-1267 PQLSPV
+1267 QLKPV
-1273 FYGRNFTNGTLI
+1273 FAGRDFTNGTLI
-1285 KTDIKFK
+1285 KTDIGFK
-1292 VGSYNPFLL
+1292 VGSYNPFFL
-1301 RIYGNGYEEGIINL
+1301 RIWGNGYDDGIINL
-1315 EVQGYIYTGSA
+1315 EVQGYIYTENA
-1326 TTIENVE
+1326 TTIEN
-1333 IANPSANNYSTN
+1333 IRIINAYTNNYSTN

-1368 WHGYNAYCTYE
+1368 WHGYNAYCTLE
-1379 IGGDIVNHVVS
+1379 RGDIANHVIS

-1399 PNELKL
+1399 PNELKV
-1405 IPTYA
+1405 IPIYA
-1410 INSANISK
+1410 INSENISR

-1425 TAGSATS
+1425 TAG
-1432 DGEGNNIANTYLK
+1432 
-1445 LSGGTVTGVVDFN
+1445 
-1458 KSIRFNGNCN
+1458 
-1468 ILFRKDNSDWTSGI
+1468 
-1482 FHDTNGNG
+1482 
-1490 YEGVSIWSKH
+1490 
-1500 NLASLRW
+1500 
-1507 HAGVDMTTGA
+1507 
-1517 SGSMMGITKPDF
+1517 
-1529 EISKASGTAKGYIGG
+1529 
-1544 YEIWHSGN
+1544 
-1552 LTGLS
+1552 
-1557 QLANDLGYIT
+1557 
-1567 EAKYLRH
+1567 
-1574 LDTRDENPNP
+1574 
-1584 YKSTYAGVSYH
+1584 
-1595 LKYNSAIGLTGE
+1595 
-1607 SYSGLLNLR
+1607 
-1616 PWGDSSGGKEYQLAF
+1616 
-1631 TNGDINYRYG
+1631 
-1641 ESEWSAWT
+1641 
-1649 KLITTNNISSYTAG
+1649 
-1663 SATTAGQLS
+1663 QLS
-1672 SIRKIWGNDFNGT
+1672 STRKIWGNDFNGT

-1692 SYTGSLA
+1692 IYAGSLA
-1699 TGSMIRFLDNTAD
+1699 TSSMIRFLDNTAD

-1742 SGNEDLILCSDEWI
+1742 SGSEELILCSDEWI
-1756 GMFPGQRDG
+1756 GIYPGQQDG
-1765 YTDSKASYFHT
+1765 YNDSKASYFHT

-1789 SLSVN
+1789 ALSVN
-1794 GTTNFT
+1794 GDTNFI
-1800 GASIIGSTLDV
+1800 GASTISSTLDV

>member
-1 MAQVKFYKYNT
+1 MAQVNFYKYNT

-62 NVLTITPSSGNSY
+62 NVLTITSSSGNSY

-107 LKNTGGIVSGTLE
+107 LKNTGGIVSGTLN

-220 DYGHVKGMSLAD
+220 DYGHVKGMSLAN
-232 LPTNTASADRAKY
+232 LPTNIASADLAQRAKY

-250 LPNQPRVTS
+250 EPNQHRVTS
-259 LNRTPSDY
+259 LNQTPYDY

-281 RPTWDGGILHA
+281 RPTWDGGVLHA
-292 AWDTAS
+292 AWDSTS
-298 GYASQLLM
+298 GYAGQLLI

-317 WSVPSG
+317 WSIPSDG
-323 GTVTW
+323 KITW
-328 SDWITTINEKNWK
+328 SDWITTINEKNWA
-341 SFIGTKENPVPF
+341 SFIGTETNPVNW
-353 ASKAAEADE
+353 ANNATNATNAGKA
-362 ATHSGTSG
+362 T
-370 TAETSKD
+370 TAENAL
-377 SEKLGGVS
+377 KLNNFSQGF
-385 LGLSN
+385 SN
-390 GHIPTYAD
+390 GLI
-398 FPAYGN
+398 PAYVEFPRYED
-404 LVTLGY
+404 LVDLGY
-410 NTSENSTNNHYY
+410 NTSENSTNDYYY
-422 FLGLLRWAYNK
+422 FLGLLKWAYNK
-433 YKNNGDVLLIGN
+433 YKNNWHILLIGN
-445 ATPNSTGNCQIQLYS
+445 ATPNSIGNCQIQLYS
-460 SSGAN
+460 SYPAN
-465 SDGVPRYATGIYV
+465 SDGIPQYASGLYE
-478 SLKGYISTFYTYDY
+478 SLEGVLYIFRTHNY
-492 NYSYKQI
+492 NYYFNQI

-519 NTDEGT
+519 KTEEGT
-525 SPGDRPVFFSW
+525 APGNRPVFFGYS
-536 LGDKTKIVYDNTFQY
+536 GDNTKLVYSSTFQY

-559 VKNINGGAPITS
+559 VTNINGGTPITS
-571 VNIGSQRVAEAAL
+571 VNIGSQRVAESAL

-629 VGILVSSD
+629 VGILVSTD

-648 NLGTKTPEIT
+648 DLGTRTPEIT
-658 GNHSNG
+658 GNHENG
-664 SSSMWAMY
+664 TSSMWAMY
-672 ETRSVTWDGNG
+672 EIRSTTWDGNC
-683 GFFRTMYVSQPYA
+683 GFIRTMYVSQPYA
-696 SLIARVE
+696 PLLARVE

-709 NHMVIW
+709 SRMVVW
-715 LRGGGCEYNISSSYT
+715 LRGGSCVYNISSSKY
-730 LDDNTE
+730 LDDYE
-736 SISITG
+736 
-742 ILIKYE
+742 ILINYE
-748 EFNFGFSES
+748 EYNFGSET

-762 GPIAL
+762 SPITL
-767 ADIDQYNKGIYA
+767 ADIDQYNKGIYS
-779 TGSYAAYNYYRAKSA
+779 TGVYAAYSYYRAKSA
-794 ESADT
+794 ESANT
-799 ANTATNAG
+799 ANIATNAG

-812 TMANGLSTDT
+812 TTANNLSTDT
-822 ISSSN
+822 IGNSN
-827 SAMLP
+827 SAML
-832 SAGFKVYKYTNNSTS
+832 SFTGFKIYKYTNNTA
-847 DTGTKGLDGFIQSFT
+847 DNTNTKGLDGFIQSFS
-862 WDGTFGAQVYVDCDT
+862 WDGSGGFGAQIYVDCDP
-877 TGIIALRQRQGTWTN
+877 TGIMALRQRSGSGTWTN

-901 WNEYI
+901 WKEYI

-967 NGSARFLNQ
+967 NGNARFLNQ
-976 ITGNLKGDVE
+976 IIGNLKGDVE

-1010 TYNGS
+1010 IYNGA
-1015 SDITITLE
+1015 SDVTITPE

-1031 RFIGSTTTVISE
+1031 RFIGSTTTAISE
-1043 GSTTNPVTI
+1043 GSTTNPITI
-1052 NGASVTAINGDVVLY
+1052 NGSSVTAINGDVILY
-1067 NHIEFIWVGSWE
+1067 NHVEFIWVGSWE

-1085 SYALKSIQIKAG
+1085 SYALKSIQIKSG
-1097 EGLSGGGSIAND
+1097 EGLSGGGSISND
-1109 VILSHY
+1109 VTLSHY
-1115 TPTKS
+1115 IPTS
-1120 SNTLGV
+1120 SSRTVGI
-1126 AAKAI
+1126 ADKAI
-1131 STLSVD
+1131 STLSID
-1137 KFGHV
+1137 KFGHI
-1142 VSSETIAIPTKL
+1142 VSSSTISIPTKL

-1169 GGAMK
+1169 GGNMK

-1180 ASDGYLYIGNANN
+1180 ASDGSLYIGNENN
-1193 SGWLCFQDICS
+1193 NGWLCFQDICS
-1204 QATPGDAIWSIRT
+1204 QSSPGDDIWSIRT
-1217 NGAAIFQT
+1217 NGSAIFQT
-1225 VGADKI
+1225 VKSGTI
-1231 TATTSVTSPE
+1231 TATTSITSPE

-1252 STESGNTQKFNNYSL
+1252 STVSGNTQKFNNYTLS
-1267 PQLSPV
+1267 QLSP
-1273 FYGRNFTNGTLI
+1273 FFSGRDFPDGTLI
-1285 KTDIKFK
+1285 KTDIEFK
-1292 VGSYNPFLL
+1292 VGLSRPFFLK
-1301 RIYGNGYEEGIINL
+1301 IWGNGYWDGIINL
-1315 EVQGYIYTGSA
+1315 EVQGYIYPENA
-1326 TTIENVE
+1326 TTIENVK
-1333 IANPSANNYSTN
+1333 IIGVSANNYSTN

-1360 FWFPRLGY
+1360 FWFPSLGY

-1379 IGGDIVNHVVS
+1379 YGDIVNHIIS
-1390 ITDVAKPDS
+1390 IIDAAKPDS

-1410 INSANISK
+1410 INSENISR

-1425 TAGSATS
+1425 TAG
-1432 DGEGNNIANTYLK
+1432 
-1445 LSGGTVTGVVDFN
+1445 
-1458 KSIRFNGNCN
+1458 
-1468 ILFRKDNSDWTSGI
+1468 
-1482 FHDTNGNG
+1482 
-1490 YEGVSIWSKH
+1490 
-1500 NLASLRW
+1500 
-1507 HAGVDMTTGA
+1507 
-1517 SGSMMGITKPDF
+1517 
-1529 EISKASGTAKGYIGG
+1529 
-1544 YEIWHSGN
+1544 
-1552 LTGLS
+1552 
-1557 QLANDLGYIT
+1557 
-1567 EAKYLRH
+1567 
-1574 LDTRDENPNP
+1574 
-1584 YKSTYAGVSYH
+1584 
-1595 LKYNSAIGLTGE
+1595 
-1607 SYSGLLNLR
+1607 
-1616 PWGDSSGGKEYQLAF
+1616 
-1631 TNGDINYRYG
+1631 
-1641 ESEWSAWT
+1641 
-1649 KLITTNNISSYTAG
+1649 
-1663 SATTAGQLS
+1663 QLS
-1672 SIRKIWGNDFNGT
+1672 STRKIWGNDFNGT

-1692 SYTGSLA
+1692 SYTGSIA
-1699 TGSMIRFLDNTAD
+1699 SGTMIRFLDNTAD
-1712 SYGNGISI
+1712 EYGNGISI
-1720 GGGGLTILG
+1720 GGGGITILG
-1729 AGESASDIQGKYN
+1729 AGESASDIQGRYN

-1756 GMFPGQRDG
+1756 GMFPGQQDG
-1765 YTDSKASYFHT
+1765 YNDSKASYFHT

-1789 SLSVN
+1789 ALSVN
-1794 GTTNFT
+1794 GTTNFI
-1800 GASIIGSTLDV
+1800 GASTISSTLDV

>member
-62 NVLTITPSSGNSY
+62 NVLTITSSSGNSY

-107 LKNTGGIVSGTLE
+107 LKNTGGIVSGTLN
-120 VDDLVVGNFLV
+120 VDDLIVGNFLV

-232 LPTNTASADRAKY
+232 LPTNIASANLAQRARY

-250 LPNQPRVTS
+250 EPNQHRVTS
-259 LNRTPSDY
+259 LNQTPDDY

-281 RPTWDGGILHA
+281 RPTWDGGVLHA
-292 AWDTAS
+292 AWDNTS
-298 GYASQLLM
+298 GYAGQLLI

-317 WSVPSG
+317 WSVPSDG
-323 GTVTW
+323 KITW
-328 SDWITTINEKNWK
+328 SDWITTINEKNWA
-341 SFIGTKENPVPF
+341 SFIGTKTNPVNW
-353 ASKAAEADE
+353 ANNATNATNAGKA
-362 ATHSGTSG
+362 T
-370 TAETSKD
+370 TAENAL
-377 SEKLGGVS
+377 KLNNFSQGF
-385 LGLSN
+385 SN
-390 GHIPTYAD
+390 GLI
-398 FPAYGN
+398 PAYVEFPTHN
-404 LVTLGY
+404 KLVDLGY
-410 NTSENSTNNHYY
+410 NTSENLTNNYYY
-422 FLGLLRWAYNK
+422 FLGLLKWAYNK
-433 YKNNGDVLLIGN
+433 YKNNGDILLIGN
-445 ATPNSTGNCQIQLYS
+445 AAPNSIGNCQIQIYS
-460 SSGAN
+460 NSPAN
-465 SDGVPRYATGIYV
+465 SDGVPMYSSGLYEAVTGILY
-478 SLKGYISTFYTYDY
+478 TFRTHDY
-492 NYSYKQI
+492 NYYFKQI
-499 DANNANYA
+499 DADNANYA

-519 NTDEGT
+519 KTEEGT
-525 SPGDRPVFFSW
+525 SNGDRPVFFGY
-536 LGDKTKIVYDNTFQY
+536 LGNNTKLVYSSAFQY

-559 VKNINGGAPITS
+559 VANINGGAPITS
-571 VNIGSQRVAEAAL
+571 VNIGNQRVAEAAL

-629 VGILVSSD
+629 VGIFVSYD

-648 NLGTKTPEIT
+648 DLGTRTPEIT
-658 GNHSNG
+658 GNHKNG
-664 SSSMWAMY
+664 TSSMWAMY
-672 ETRSVTWDGNG
+672 DTRNVGWDGNG

-696 SLIARVE
+696 PLLARVE
-703 PNIYGS
+703 PNINIS
-709 NHMVIW
+709 NHMVVW
-715 LRGGGCEYNISSSYT
+715 LRGGGCVYNISSSYN
-730 LDDNTE
+730 LNDNIE
-736 SISITG
+736 SISRTG

-748 EFNFGFSES
+748 EFNFGFNET
-757 YPVKY
+757 YPVIF

-767 ADIDQYNKGIYA
+767 ADIDQYNKGIYT
-779 TGSYAAYNYYRAKSA
+779 TGKGAAYSYYRAKSA

-807 TANIA
+807 IANIA
-812 TMANGLSTDT
+812 TTANSLSMD
-822 ISSSN
+822 SVGDSN

-832 SAGFKVYKYTNNSTS
+832 SAGFKVYKYTNGNSN
-847 DTGTKGLDGFIQSFT
+847 TGTKGLDGFIQSFT
-862 WDGTFGAQVYVDCDT
+862 LDSRGVYGAQIYVDCDS
-877 TGIIALRQRQGTWTN
+877 TGIMALRQRSSSGNWTN

-901 WNEYI
+901 WKEYI
-906 GTNTNPVE
+906 GTNSNPVE

-922 QSVAWNA
+922 QSISWNA

-967 NGSARFLNQ
+967 NGNARFLNQ
-976 ITGNLKGDVE
+976 IIGNLKGDVE

-1010 TYNGS
+1010 TYNGA
-1015 SDITITLE
+1015 SDVTITPE

-1031 RFIGSTTTVISE
+1031 RFIGSTTTAISE
-1043 GSTTNPVTI
+1043 GSTTNPITI
-1052 NGASVTAINGDVVLY
+1052 NGTSVTAINGNVVLY
-1067 NHIEFIWVGSWE
+1067 NHVEFIWVGYWE
-1079 QLGDEQ
+1079 KLGDEQ
-1085 SYALKSIQIKAG
+1085 SYALKSIQIKSG
-1097 EGLSGGGSIAND
+1097 EGLSGGGSISND
-1109 VILSHY
+1109 VTLSHY
-1115 TPTKS
+1115 IPTS
-1120 SNTLGV
+1120 SSSTVGISN
-1126 AAKAI
+1126 KAI
-1131 STLSVD
+1131 STLSID
-1137 KFGHV
+1137 KFGHI
-1142 VSSETIAIPTKL
+1142 VSSSTISIPTKL

-1169 GGAMK
+1169 GGNMR
-1174 AGSRIS
+1174 AGARIS
-1180 ASDGYLYIGNANN
+1180 ASDGNLYIGNANN
-1193 SGWLCFQDICS
+1193 NGWLCFQNICS
-1204 QATPGDAIWSIRT
+1204 QSSPGDSIWSIRT
-1217 NGAAIFQT
+1217 NGSAIFQT
-1225 VGADKI
+1225 VKSGTI
-1231 TATTSVTSPE
+1231 TATTSITSPE

-1252 STESGNTQKFNNYSL
+1252 STVSGNTQKFNNYTLS
-1267 PQLSPV
+1267 QLSPF
-1273 FYGRNFTNGTLI
+1273 FYGRDFTNGTLI
-1285 KTDIKFK
+1285 KTDIEFK
-1292 VGSYNPFLL
+1292 VGVNNPFLL
-1301 RIYGNGYEEGIINL
+1301 RIYGNGYDQGIINL
-1315 EVQGYIYTGSA
+1315 EVQGYIYAGSA
-1326 TTIENVE
+1326 TTIENVQ
-1333 IANPSANNYSTN
+1333 IIDVSANNYSAN
-1345 NFSYIYIQSIDEKLC
+1345 NFSYIYIQCIDEKLC

-1368 WHGYNAYCTYE
+1368 WHGYNVYCTKEY
-1379 IGGDIVNHVVS
+1379 GDKINRVTD

-1399 PNELKL
+1399 HNELKL

-1410 INSANISK
+1410 INSENISR
-1418 QSVSSAL
+1418 QSVS
-1425 TAGSATS
+1425 
-1432 DGEGNNIANTYLK
+1432 
-1445 LSGGTVTGVVDFN
+1445 
-1458 KSIRFNGNCN
+1458 
-1468 ILFRKDNSDWTSGI
+1468 
-1482 FHDTNGNG
+1482 
-1490 YEGVSIWSKH
+1490 
-1500 NLASLRW
+1500 
-1507 HAGVDMTTGA
+1507 
-1517 SGSMMGITKPDF
+1517 
-1529 EISKASGTAKGYIGG
+1529 
-1544 YEIWHSGN
+1544 
-1552 LTGLS
+1552 
-1557 QLANDLGYIT
+1557 
-1567 EAKYLRH
+1567 
-1574 LDTRDENPNP
+1574 
-1584 YKSTYAGVSYH
+1584 
-1595 LKYNSAIGLTGE
+1595 
-1607 SYSGLLNLR
+1607 
-1616 PWGDSSGGKEYQLAF
+1616 
-1631 TNGDINYRYG
+1631 
-1641 ESEWSAWT
+1641 
-1649 KLITTNNISSYTAG
+1649 

-1672 SIRKIWGNDFNGT
+1672 STRKIWGNDFNGT

-1692 SYTGSLA
+1692 IYAGSLA
-1699 TGSMIRFLDNTAD
+1699 TNSMIRFLDNTAN

-1720 GGGGLTILG
+1720 GGGGLTVLG
-1729 AGESASDIQGKYN
+1729 AGESASDIQGRYN
-1742 SGNEDLILCSDEWI
+1742 SGSEELILCSDEWI
-1756 GMFPGQRDG
+1756 GIFPGQQDG
-1765 YTDSKASYFHT
+1765 YNDSKASYFHT

-1789 SLSVN
+1789 ALSVN
-1794 GTTNFT
+1794 GTTNFI
-1800 GASIIGSTLDV
+1800 GASTISSTLDV

-1828 DSKCTIKYDDT
+1828 DSKCTLKYDNT

>member
-19 KSNIEEGSI
+19 ESNIEEGSI

-183 TGGGSLDSSITISH
+183 TGGGRLDSSITISH

-232 LPTNTASADRAKY
+232 LPTNIANADLAQRAKY

-250 LPNQPRVTS
+250 DPEYHDSSKRRSDINVTY
-259 LNRTPSDY
+259 NDG
-267 ALHYFL
+267 ALHYFIGTNG
-273 ASSSCTEG
+273 CTGTTGSESF
-281 RPTWDGGILHA
+281 ILHA
-292 AWDTAS
+292 AWDNSEWNTQLALPCDVNHGIKWRHDNS
-298 GYASQLLM
+298 G
-306 PTDPDSSLQFR
+306 
-317 WSVPSG
+317 
-323 GTVTW
+323 TW
-328 SDWITTINEKNWK
+328 SSWYDVIDSKNWA
-341 SFIGTKENPVPF
+341 SFIGTKTNPVNW
-353 ASKAAEADE
+353 ANNATNATNAGKA
-362 ATHSGTSG
+362 T
-370 TAETSKD
+370 TAENAL
-377 SEKLGGVS
+377 KLNNFSQGFR
-385 LGLSN
+385 N
-390 GHIPTYAD
+390 GFIPTYVE
-398 FPAYGN
+398 FPIAKD
-404 LVTLGY
+404 LVKLGF
-410 NTSENSTNNHYY
+410 NTDDHIYDEHYY
-422 FLGLLRWAYNK
+422 FLGLLQWAYKK
-433 YKNNGDVLLIGN
+433 YKDCGDILLIGC
-445 ATPNSTGNCQIQLYS
+445 ATPNSIGNCQIQIYS
-460 SSGAN
+460 SDTADDN
-465 SDGVPRYATGIYV
+465 GVPRYSSGLYESLTGT
-478 SLKGYISTFYTYDY
+478 LYIFRTYDY
-492 NYSYKQI
+492 NYYFNQI

-507 TLAATATIANSI
+507 TLAATATIANSV
-519 NTDEGT
+519 NTSEGT
-525 SPGDRPVFFSW
+525 TPGNRPVFFGW

-551 NPSTKNLT
+551 DPSIKNLT
-559 VKNINGGAPITS
+559 VKNINDGAPITS
-571 VNIGSQRVAEAAL
+571 ANIGSQRVAEAVL

-596 STLFNGYNFNDLK
+596 STLFNGYNFTDLK

-648 NLGTKTPEIT
+648 DLGTKTPEIA

-664 SSSMWAMY
+664 TSSMWAMY
-672 ETRSVTWDGNG
+672 ETRNTAWDGNG
-683 GFFRTMYVSQPYA
+683 GFLRTMYVSQPYA

-703 PNIYGS
+703 PNIYGGT
-709 NHMVIW
+709 HMVVW
-715 LRGGGCEYNISSSYT
+715 LRGGGCVYNISSSNDLGDYT
-730 LDDNTE
+730 ENN
-736 SISITG
+736 ITHYG

-748 EFNFGFSES
+748 EFNFGFSAT
-757 YPVKY
+757 YPVNY
-762 GPIAL
+762 SPIAL
-767 ADIDQYNKGIYA
+767 ADINQYNKGIYA
-779 TGSYAAYNYYRAKSA
+779 TGNYAAYNYYRVKSA

-799 ANTATNAG
+799 ANTATSAG

-812 TMANGLSTDT
+812 TTANSLSMD
-822 ISSSN
+822 SVSDSN
-827 SAMLP
+827 SAMLTDL
-832 SAGFKVYKYTNNSTS
+832 GFKIYKYSSNSTN
-847 DTGTKGLDGFIQSFT
+847 DTCTKGLDGFIQSFT
-862 WDGTFGAQVYVDCDT
+862 WSNNSYGAQIYVDCDP
-877 TGIIALRQRQGTWTN
+877 TGIMALRQRNYSGAWTN

-955 TLDDIVVGNALV
+955 TLDDIIVGNALV
-967 NGSARFLNQ
+967 NGNARFLNQ

-1010 TYNGS
+1010 TYNGAA
-1015 SDITITLE
+1015 DVTITPE

-1031 RFIGSTTTVISE
+1031 RFIGNTTTAISE
-1043 GSTTNPVTI
+1043 GSTTNPITI
-1052 NGASVTAINGDVVLY
+1052 NGSSVTAINGDVVLY
-1067 NHIEFIWVGSWE
+1067 NHIEFIWIGSWE

-1085 SYALKSIQIKAG
+1085 SYALKSIQIKSG
-1097 EGLSGGGSIAND
+1097 EGLTGGGPISND
-1109 VILSHY
+1109 VTLCHY
-1115 TPTKS
+1115 TPTES
-1120 SNTLGV
+1120 TNTAGV
-1126 AAKAI
+1126 INKAI
-1131 STLSVD
+1131 STLSID
-1137 KFGHV
+1137 KFGHI
-1142 VSSETIAIPTKL
+1142 VSSSTISIPTKL

-1160 ISNVYLPTA
+1160 ISNVYLPTTGGDMNA
-1169 GGAMK
+1169 GA
-1174 AGSRIS
+1174 RIS
-1180 ASDGYLYIGNANN
+1180 ASNGYLYIGNANN
-1193 SGWLCFQDICS
+1193 NGWLCFQDICS
-1204 QATPGDAIWSIRT
+1204 QNSPGDGIWSIRT

-1225 VGADKI
+1225 VKSDTI
-1231 TATTSVTSPE
+1231 TAATSVTSPK
-1241 FYGHLN
+1241 FYGDLK

-1252 STESGNTQKFNNYSL
+1252 STESGNTQKFNNYTL
-1267 PQLSPV
+1267 AQLRPV
-1273 FYGRNFTNGTLI
+1273 FKGRDFTDGTLI
-1285 KTDIKFK
+1285 KTDLQFK
-1292 VGSYNPFLL
+1292 VGVNNPFFL
-1301 RIYGNGYEEGIINL
+1301 RIFGNGYGQGIINL
-1315 EVQGYIYTGSA
+1315 ELQGYIYAENA

-1333 IANPSANNYSTN
+1333 IVAASVNNYSGN
-1345 NFSYIYIQSIDEKLC
+1345 NFSYIYIQCIDEKLC

-1379 IGGDIVNHVVS
+1379 YGGIVNHVTS

-1410 INSANISK
+1410 INSENISR

-1468 ILFRKDNSDWTSGI
+1468 ILLRKDNSSCSSGI

-1490 YEGVSIWSKH
+1490 DEGVSIWSKH
-1500 NLASLRW
+1500 NSTSLRW
-1507 HAGVDMTTGA
+1507 HAGVDMTAGA
-1517 SGSMMGITKPDF
+1517 SGSMMGIAKPDF

-1567 EAKYLRH
+1567 EAKYLSY
-1574 LDTRDENPNP
+1574 LDTRHENPNP
-1584 YKSTYAGVSYH
+1584 YNSTYSGVSYH
-1595 LKYNSAIGLTGE
+1595 LKCNSDIGLTGDP
-1607 SYSGLLNLR
+1607 YAGVLNLR
-1616 PWGDSSGGKEYQLAF
+1616 QWSDTTGGKEYQLAF

-1641 ESEWSAWT
+1641 DSEWSTWT

-1672 SIRKIWGNDFNGT
+1672 STRKIWGNDFNGT

-1692 SYTGSLA
+1692 SYTGSIA
-1699 TGSMIRFLDNTAD
+1699 TYSMIRFLDNTID
-1712 SYGNGISI
+1712 EWGNGISI
-1720 GGGGLTILG
+1720 GGGGLTIIG
-1729 AGESASDIQGKYN
+1729 SGESASKAQGKYDA
-1742 SGNEDLILCSDEWI
+1742 SAEDLILCSDEWI
-1756 GMFPGQRDG
+1756 GIFPGQQDG

-1816 SGNQIKGKTINI
+1816 SGNQVKGKTINI

>member
-1 MAQVKFYKYNT
+1 MAQVNFYKYNT

-62 NVLTITPSSGNSY
+62 NVLTITSSSGNSY

-107 LKNTGGIVSGTLE
+107 LKNTGGIVSGTLN

-144 IQYATKLGDDKSN
+144 IQYATKLGDDTSN

-197 ADTSDQ
+197 ADTSNQ

-209 TTQYVKSVALD
+209 TTQYVKSVTLD
-220 DYGHVKGMSLAD
+220 DYGHVRGMSLAD
-232 LPTNTASADRAKY
+232 LPTNIASADLAKRAKY

-250 LPNQPRVTS
+250 DPEYHDSSKRRNNINVTY
-259 LNRTPSDY
+259 NDG
-267 ALHYFL
+267 ALHYFIGT
-273 ASSSCTEG
+273 SGCTGTTGSESF
-281 RPTWDGGILHA
+281 ILHA
-292 AWDTAS
+292 AWDNAEWNTQLSLPCDINHGIKWRHDNS
-298 GYASQLLM
+298 G
-306 PTDPDSSLQFR
+306 
-317 WSVPSG
+317 
-323 GTVTW
+323 TW
-328 SDWITTINEKNWK
+328 SNWYDVIDSKNWA
-341 SFIGTKENPVPF
+341 SFIGTKTNPV
-353 ASKAAEADE
+353 
-362 ATHSGTSG
+362 
-370 TAETSKD
+370 
-377 SEKLGGVS
+377 
-385 LGLSN
+385 N
-390 GHIPTYAD
+390 
-398 FPAYGN
+398 
-404 LVTLGY
+404 
-410 NTSENSTNNHYY
+410 
-422 FLGLLRWAYNK
+422 W
-433 YKNNGDVLLIGN
+433 
-445 ATPNSTGNCQIQLYS
+445 
-460 SSGAN
+460 
-465 SDGVPRYATGIYV
+465 
-478 SLKGYISTFYTYDY
+478 
-492 NYSYKQI
+492 
-499 DANNANYA
+499 ANNA

-519 NTDEGT
+519 KTEKCTAN
-525 SPGDRPVFFSW
+525 GDRPVFFSW

-559 VKNINGGAPITS
+559 IANINGGAPITS

-584 ADSAKSATTAGN
+584 ADSA
-596 STLFNGYNFNDLK
+596 
-609 FNCINT
+609 
-615 RTITVEGDKDTFYP
+615 
-629 VGILVSSD
+629 
-637 KKWSQYISIHK
+637 
-648 NLGTKTPEIT
+648 
-658 GNHSNG
+658 
-664 SSSMWAMY
+664 
-672 ETRSVTWDGNG
+672 
-683 GFFRTMYVSQPYA
+683 
-696 SLIARVE
+696 
-703 PNIYGS
+703 NI
-709 NHMVIW
+709 
-715 LRGGGCEYNISSSYT
+715 
-730 LDDNTE
+730 
-736 SISITG
+736 
-742 ILIKYE
+742 
-748 EFNFGFSES
+748 
-757 YPVKY
+757 
-762 GPIAL
+762 
-767 ADIDQYNKGIYA
+767 
-779 TGSYAAYNYYRAKSA
+779 
-794 ESADT
+794 
-799 ANTATNAG
+799 ATNAG

-812 TMANGLSTDT
+812 ITANSLSMD
-822 ISSSN
+822 SVNDSN

-832 SAGFKVYKYTNNSTS
+832 STGFKVYKYTNNSTS
-847 DTGTKGLDGFIQSFT
+847 NTGTKGLDGFIQSFT
-862 WDGTFGAQVYVDCDT
+862 WDGSGGYGVQIYVDCDP
-877 TGIIALRQRQGTWTN
+877 TGIMALRQRRGSGTWTN

-906 GTNTNPVE
+906 GTNANPVE

-967 NGSARFLNQ
+967 NGNARFLNQ

-1010 TYNGS
+1010 TYNGA
-1015 SDITITLE
+1015 SDVTITPE

-1031 RFIGSTTTVISE
+1031 RFIGSTTTTILE
-1043 GSTTNPVTI
+1043 GSTTNPIII
-1052 NGASVTAINGDVVLY
+1052 NGTSVTAINGDVVLY

-1085 SYALKSIQIKAG
+1085 SYALKSIQIRSG
-1097 EGLSGGGSIAND
+1097 EGLSGGGSISND
-1109 VILSHY
+1109 VTLSHY
-1115 TPTKS
+1115 IPTS
-1120 SNTLGV
+1120 SSRTVGV
-1126 AAKAI
+1126 TDKAI
-1131 STLSVD
+1131 STLSID
-1137 KFGHV
+1137 KFGHIV
-1142 VSSETIAIPTKL
+1142 LSSTISIPTKL

-1180 ASDGYLYIGNANN
+1180 ASNGNLYIGNANN
-1193 SGWLCFQDICS
+1193 IGWLCFQDICS
-1204 QATPGDAIWSIRT
+1204 QSSLGDSIWSIRT
-1217 NGAAIFQT
+1217 NGSAIFQT
-1225 VGADKI
+1225 VKSSTI
-1231 TATTSVTSPE
+1231 TATTSITSPE

-1252 STESGNTQKFNNYSL
+1252 STVSGNTQKFNNYTLS
-1267 PQLSPV
+1267 QLSYV
-1273 FYGRNFTNGTLI
+1273 FSGRGFTNGTLI
-1285 KTDIKFK
+1285 KTDIGFK
-1292 VGSYNPFLL
+1292 VGSDHPFFL
-1301 RIYGNGYEEGIINL
+1301 RIWGNGYQEGIINL
-1315 EVQGYIYTGSA
+1315 EVQGYIYNRNA

-1333 IANPSANNYSTN
+1333 ILCVSANNYSTN

-1360 FWFPRLGY
+1360 FWFPNLGY

-1390 ITDVAKPDS
+1390 ITDVTKPDS
-1399 PNELKL
+1399 PNELKV

-1410 INSANISK
+1410 INSENISR

-1432 DGEGNNIANTYLK
+1432 DGEGNNIANTYFK
-1445 LSGGTVTGVVDFN
+1445 IAGGGISGPVSFQSTIGLNAG
-1458 KSIRFNGNCN
+1458 KN
-1468 ILFRKDNSDWTSGI
+1468 IFLRNDSAEWSSGI
-1482 FHDTNGNG
+1482 FQDYKGN
-1490 YEGVSIWSKH
+1490 ESVSIWAKNS
-1500 NLASLRW
+1500 ATSFRW
-1507 HAGVDMTTGA
+1507 NAGIDMSSGA
-1517 SGSMMGITKPDF
+1517 AGSMMDITPDF
-1529 EISKASGTAKGYIGG
+1529 SISKSSNIVTGKISGNT
-1544 YEIWHSGN
+1544 IWHSGN
-1552 LTGLS
+1552 LTSLS
-1557 QLANDLGYIT
+1557 QLANDRGYIT
-1567 EAKYLRH
+1567 EAKYLKH
-1574 LDTRDENPNP
+1574 LDTRDENPTP
-1584 YKSTYAGVSYH
+1584 YKSTYVGISYH
-1595 LKYNSAIGLTGE
+1595 LKANSAIGLTGE

-1616 PWGDSSGGKEYQLAF
+1616 PWGDSSGGKEYQLSF

-1641 ESEWSAWT
+1641 TSEWSAWT

-1672 SIRKIWGNDFNGT
+1672 STRKIWGNDFNGT

-1692 SYTGSLA
+1692 IYTGSLA
-1699 TGSMIRFLDNTAD
+1699 TTSMIRFLDNTAD

-1729 AGESASDIQGKYN
+1729 SGESASDIQGRYN

-1756 GMFPGQRDG
+1756 GMFPGQQDG
-1765 YTDSKASYFHT
+1765 YNDSKASYFHT

-1789 SLSVN
+1789 ALSVN
-1794 GTTNFT
+1794 GTTNFI
-1800 GASIIGSTLDV
+1800 GASTISSTLDV

>member
-1 MAQVKFYKYNT
+1 MAQVNFYKYNT

-62 NVLTITPSSGNSY
+62 NVLTITSSSGNSY

-107 LKNTGGIVSGTLE
+107 LKNTGGIVSGTLN

-220 DYGHVKGMSLAD
+220 DYGHVRGMNLAD
-232 LPTNTASADRAKY
+232 LPTNIASADLAQRAKY

-250 LPNQPRVTS
+250 DPEYHDSSKR
-259 LNRTPSDY
+259 RSDINITY
-267 ALHYFL
+267 NDCALHYFIGTSGC
-273 ASSSCTEG
+273 AGTTGSESF
-281 RPTWDGGILHA
+281 ILHA
-292 AWDTAS
+292 AWDDAERNTQLALPCDINHGIKWRNDNS
-298 GYASQLLM
+298 G
-306 PTDPDSSLQFR
+306 
-317 WSVPSG
+317 
-323 GTVTW
+323 TW
-328 SDWITTINEKNWK
+328 SSWYDVIDSKNWA
-341 SFIGTKENPVPF
+341 SFIGTKTNPV
-353 ASKAAEADE
+353 
-362 ATHSGTSG
+362 
-370 TAETSKD
+370 
-377 SEKLGGVS
+377 
-385 LGLSN
+385 N
-390 GHIPTYAD
+390 
-398 FPAYGN
+398 
-404 LVTLGY
+404 
-410 NTSENSTNNHYY
+410 
-422 FLGLLRWAYNK
+422 W
-433 YKNNGDVLLIGN
+433 
-445 ATPNSTGNCQIQLYS
+445 
-460 SSGAN
+460 
-465 SDGVPRYATGIYV
+465 
-478 SLKGYISTFYTYDY
+478 
-492 NYSYKQI
+492 
-499 DANNANYA
+499 ANYA

-519 NTDEGT
+519 KTEEGA
-525 SPGDRPVFFSW
+525 SNGDRPVFFSW

-551 NPSTKNLT
+551 NPATKNLT
-559 VKNINGGAPITS
+559 ITNINGGAPITS

-629 VGILVSSD
+629 VGILVSLD
-637 KKWSQYISIHK
+637 KRWSQYISIHK
-648 NLGTKTPEIT
+648 DLGTRTPEIT
-658 GNHSNG
+658 GNHNNG

-672 ETRSVTWDGNG
+672 DTRYAGWDGNG

-696 SLIARVE
+696 PLLARVE
-703 PNIYGS
+703 PNINGS
-709 NHMVIW
+709 DHMIVW

-736 SISITG
+736 YISKTG

-748 EFNFGFSES
+748 EFNFGFSEK
-757 YPVKY
+757 YPLKY

-767 ADIDQYNKGIYA
+767 ADIDQYNKGIYT
-779 TGSYAAYNYYRAKSA
+779 TGDHAAYSYYRAKSA

-812 TMANGLSTDT
+812 TMANSLSMD
-822 ISSSN
+822 SVSDSN

-832 SAGFKVYKYTNNSTS
+832 SDGFKVYKYTNNSTS
-847 DTGTKGLDGFIQSFT
+847 NTGTKGLDGFIQSFT
-862 WDGTFGAQVYVDCDT
+862 WDGSGGYGTQIYVDGDP
-877 TGIIALRQRQGTWTN
+877 TGIMALRQRSYSGTWTN

-901 WNEYI
+901 WKEYI

-929 ITGIPNLVTTDTS
+929 ITGVPNLVTTDTS

-955 TLDDIVVGNALV
+955 NLDDIVVGNALV
-967 NGSARFLNQ
+967 NGNARFLNQ
-976 ITGNLKGDVE
+976 IIGNLKGDVE

-1010 TYNGS
+1010 TYNGA
-1015 SDITITLE
+1015 SDVTITPE

-1031 RFIGSTTTVISE
+1031 RFIGSTTTAISE
-1043 GSTTNPVTI
+1043 GSTTNPITI

-1085 SYALKSIQIKAG
+1085 SYALKSIQIKSG
-1097 EGLSGGGSIAND
+1097 EGLSGGGSISND
-1109 VILSHY
+1109 VTLSHY
-1115 TPTKS
+1115 IPTS
-1120 SNTLGV
+1120 SSRTVGV
-1126 AAKAI
+1126 ADKAI
-1131 STLSVD
+1131 STLSID
-1137 KFGHV
+1137 KFGHI
-1142 VSSETIAIPTKL
+1142 VSSSTISIPTKL

-1169 GGAMK
+1169 GGNMK
-1174 AGSRIS
+1174 AGARIS
-1180 ASDGYLYIGNANN
+1180 ASDGNLYIGNENN
-1193 SGWLCFQDICS
+1193 NGWLCFQDICS
-1204 QATPGDAIWSIRT
+1204 QSSLGDGIWSIRT
-1217 NGAAIFQT
+1217 NGSAIFQT
-1225 VGADKI
+1225 VKANTI
-1231 TATTSVTSPE
+1231 TATTSITSPE

-1252 STESGNTQKFNNYSL
+1252 STTAGNSQKLGGYT
-1267 PQLSPV
+1267 LSQISRV
-1273 FYGRNFTNGTLI
+1273 FKGRDFTNGALI
-1285 KTDIKFK
+1285 KTDIEFK
-1292 VGSYNPFLL
+1292 VGVNNPFFLK
-1301 RIYGNGYEEGIINL
+1301 IWGNGYGEGIINL
-1315 EVQGYIYTGSA
+1315 EVQGYIYTGNA
-1326 TTIENVE
+1326 TTLEKVQITDV
-1333 IANPSANNYSTN
+1333 SANSYSAN
-1345 NFSYIYIQSIDEKLC
+1345 NFSYIYIQSIDGYLC

-1379 IGGDIVNHVVS
+1379 YGDIINHVIS
-1390 ITDVAKPDS
+1390 ITDVSKPDS

-1405 IPTYA
+1405 VPVYA
-1410 INSANISK
+1410 INSENISR

-1432 DGEGNNIANTYLK
+1432 DGEGNNIANTYFK
-1445 LSGGTVTGVVDFN
+1445 IAGGSISGPVSFQSTIGLNAG
-1458 KSIRFNGNCN
+1458 KN
-1468 ILFRKDNSDWTSGI
+1468 IFLRNDSTSWSSGI
-1482 FHDTNGNG
+1482 FQDSQGS
-1490 YEGVSIWSKH
+1490 ESVSIWAKNS
-1500 NLASLRW
+1500 ATSFRW
-1507 HAGVDMTTGA
+1507 NAGVDMSSGA
-1517 SGSMMGITKPDF
+1517 AGSMMSITPDF
-1529 EISKASGTAKGYIGG
+1529 SISKNSNVVTGKISGNT
-1544 YEIWHSGN
+1544 IWHSGN
-1552 LTGLS
+1552 LTSLS

-1567 EAKYLRH
+1567 EARYLRH
-1574 LDTRDENPNP
+1574 LDTRDENPTP
-1584 YKSTYAGVSYH
+1584 YTSTYVGISYH
-1595 LKYNSAIGLTGE
+1595 LKLNSVIGLTGGPF
-1607 SYSGLLNLR
+1607 SGLLNLR

-1641 ESEWSAWT
+1641 TSEWSDWT

-1672 SIRKIWGNDFNGT
+1672 STRKIWGHDFNGT
-1685 QNINGDI
+1685 QNIDGDI
-1692 SYTGSLA
+1692 
-1699 TGSMIRFLDNTAD
+1699 
-1712 SYGNGISI
+1712 
-1720 GGGGLTILG
+1720 
-1729 AGESASDIQGKYN
+1729 
-1742 SGNEDLILCSDEWI
+1742 
-1756 GMFPGQRDG
+1756 
-1765 YTDSKASYFHT
+1765 
-1776 NGAVSILCNTSSY
+1776 
-1789 SLSVN
+1789 
-1794 GTTNFT
+1794 
-1800 GASIIGSTLDV
+1800 II
-1811 ASNIT
+1811 N
-1816 SGNQIKGKTINI
+1816 N
-1828 DSKCTIKYDDT
+1828 KCTIKYDDT

>member
-1 MAQVKFYKYNT
+1 MAQVNFYKYNT

-62 NVLTITPSSGNSY
+62 NVLTITSSSGNSY

-107 LKNTGGIVSGTLE
+107 LKNTGGIVSGTLN

-197 ADTSDQ
+197 ADTSNQ

-220 DYGHVKGMSLAD
+220 DYGHVRGMSLAN
-232 LPTNTASADRAKY
+232 LPTNIASADLAQRAKY

-250 LPNQPRVTS
+250 EPNQHRVTS
-259 LNRTPSDY
+259 LNQTPDDY

-281 RPTWDGGILHA
+281 RPTWDGGVLHA
-292 AWDTAS
+292 AWDSTS
-298 GYASQLLM
+298 GYAGQLLI
-306 PTDPDSSLQFR
+306 PTDPNSSLQFR
-317 WSVPSG
+317 WSVPSDG
-323 GTVTW
+323 KITW
-328 SDWITTINEKNWK
+328 SDWITTINEKNWS
-341 SFIGTKENPVPF
+341 SFIGTKTNPV
-353 ASKAAEADE
+353 
-362 ATHSGTSG
+362 
-370 TAETSKD
+370 
-377 SEKLGGVS
+377 
-385 LGLSN
+385 N
-390 GHIPTYAD
+390 
-398 FPAYGN
+398 
-404 LVTLGY
+404 
-410 NTSENSTNNHYY
+410 
-422 FLGLLRWAYNK
+422 W
-433 YKNNGDVLLIGN
+433 
-445 ATPNSTGNCQIQLYS
+445 
-460 SSGAN
+460 
-465 SDGVPRYATGIYV
+465 
-478 SLKGYISTFYTYDY
+478 
-492 NYSYKQI
+492 
-499 DANNANYA
+499 ANNS

-519 NTDEGT
+519 KTEEGT
-525 SPGDRPVFFSW
+525 APENRPVFFGYS
-536 LGDKTKIVYDNTFQY
+536 GDNTKLVYSSAFQY
-551 NPSTKNLT
+551 NPATKNLAIA
-559 VKNINGGAPITS
+559 NINGGTPITS
-571 VNIGSQRVAEAAL
+571 INIGSQRVAEAVL
-584 ADSAKSATTAGN
+584 ADSAKSATIAGN

-629 VGILVSSD
+629 VGIFVSSD

-648 NLGTKTPEIT
+648 NLGTRTPEIT
-658 GNHSNG
+658 GNHENG
-664 SSSMWAMY
+664 TSSMWAMY
-672 ETRSVTWDGNG
+672 EIRSTTWDGNC
-683 GFFRTMYVSQPYA
+683 GFIRTMYVSQPYA
-696 SLIARVE
+696 PLLARVE

-709 NHMVIW
+709 SRMVVW
-715 LRGGGCEYNISSSYT
+715 LRGGSCVYNISSSEY
-730 LDDNTE
+730 LGDYE
-736 SISITG
+736 
-742 ILIKYE
+742 ILINYE
-748 EFNFGFSES
+748 EYNFGSET
-757 YPVKY
+757 YPVRY
-762 GPIAL
+762 SPISL
-767 ADIDQYNKGIYA
+767 ADIDQYNKGIY
-779 TGSYAAYNYYRAKSA
+779 TNSNYAAYSYYRAKSA
-794 ESADT
+794 ESAD
-799 ANTATNAG
+799 TATNAG

-812 TMANGLSTDT
+812 TMANSLSMD
-822 ISSSN
+822 SVSDSN

-832 SAGFKVYKYTNNSTS
+832 SYGFKVYLYNNNSTS
-847 DTGTKGLDGFIQSFT
+847 NTGTKGLDGFIQSFT
-862 WDGTFGAQVYVDCDT
+862 WYSSVGFGAQIYVDCDP
-877 TGIIALRQRQGTWTN
+877 TGIMALRQRSGSGTWTN

-901 WNEYI
+901 WKEYI

-955 TLDDIVVGNALV
+955 TLDDIIVGNALV
-967 NGSARFLNQ
+967 NGNARFLNQ

-1010 TYNGS
+1010 TYNGA
-1015 SDITITLE
+1015 SDVTITPE

-1031 RFIGSTTTVISE
+1031 RFIGSTTTAISE
-1043 GSTTNPVTI
+1043 GSTTNPITI
-1052 NGASVTAINGDVVLY
+1052 NGSSVTAINGDVVLY
-1067 NHIEFIWVGSWE
+1067 NHVEFIWVGSWE

-1085 SYALKSIQIKAG
+1085 SYALKSIQIKSG
-1097 EGLSGGGSIAND
+1097 EGLSGGGSISND
-1109 VILSHY
+1109 VTLSHY
-1115 TPTKS
+1115 IPTS
-1120 SNTLGV
+1120 SSSTVGV
-1126 AAKAI
+1126 TDKAI
-1131 STLSVD
+1131 STLSID
-1137 KFGHV
+1137 KFGHI
-1142 VSSETIAIPTKL
+1142 VSSSTISIPTKL

-1169 GGAMK
+1169 GGNMK
-1174 AGSRIS
+1174 SGARIS
-1180 ASDGYLYIGNANN
+1180 ASDGNLYIGNESN

-1204 QATPGDAIWSIRT
+1204 QSNPGDSIWSIRT
-1217 NGAAIFQT
+1217 NGSSIFQT
-1225 VGADKI
+1225 VKANTI
-1231 TATTSVTSPE
+1231 TATTSITSPE

-1252 STESGNTQKFNNYSL
+1252 STVSGNTQKFNNYTLS
-1267 PQLSPV
+1267 QLSPF
-1273 FYGRNFTNGTLI
+1273 FYGRDFTNGTLI

-1292 VGSYNPFLL
+1292 VGSNNPFFLK
-1301 RIYGNGYEEGIINL
+1301 IWGNGFKEGVINL

-1333 IANPSANNYSTN
+1333 IICVSANNYSVN
-1345 NFSYIYIQSIDEKLC
+1345 NFSYIYIQSVDEKLW

-1368 WHGYNAYCTYE
+1368 WHGYNAYCTFE
-1379 IGGDIVNHVVS
+1379 SEGIVNHVIS

-1399 PNELKL
+1399 PNELKV

-1410 INSANISK
+1410 INSENISR

-1432 DGEGNNIANTYLK
+1432 DGEGNNISNTYFKITGGGIIGPVSFQSTIGLN
-1445 LSGGTVTGVVDFN
+1445 SG
-1458 KSIRFNGNCN
+1458 KN
-1468 ILFRKDNSDWTSGI
+1468 IFLRNDSTDWSSGI
-1482 FHDTNGNG
+1482 FQDSKGT
-1490 YEGVSIWSKH
+1490 ESVSIWAKNS
-1500 NLASLRW
+1500 ATSFRW
-1507 HAGVDMTTGA
+1507 NAGIDMSSGTW
-1517 SGSMMGITKPDF
+1517 GSMMDITPDF
-1529 EISKASGTAKGYIGG
+1529 SISKNDSIVTGKISGNT
-1544 YEIWHSGN
+1544 IWHSGN
-1552 LTGLS
+1552 LTSLS

-1567 EAKYLRH
+1567 EARYLRH
-1574 LDTRDENPNP
+1574 LDTRDENPTP
-1584 YKSTYAGVSYH
+1584 YTSTYVGISYH
-1595 LKYNSAIGLTGE
+1595 LKSNSVIGLTGE
-1607 SYSGLLNLR
+1607 TYSGLLNLR

-1641 ESEWSAWT
+1641 TSEWSAWT

-1672 SIRKIWGNDFNGT
+1672 SIRKIWGHDFNGT
-1685 QNINGDI
+1685 QNIDGDI
-1692 SYTGSLA
+1692 
-1699 TGSMIRFLDNTAD
+1699 
-1712 SYGNGISI
+1712 
-1720 GGGGLTILG
+1720 
-1729 AGESASDIQGKYN
+1729 
-1742 SGNEDLILCSDEWI
+1742 
-1756 GMFPGQRDG
+1756 
-1765 YTDSKASYFHT
+1765 
-1776 NGAVSILCNTSSY
+1776 
-1789 SLSVN
+1789 
-1794 GTTNFT
+1794 
-1800 GASIIGSTLDV
+1800 II
-1811 ASNIT
+1811 N
-1816 SGNQIKGKTINI
+1816 N
-1828 DSKCTIKYDDT
+1828 KCTIKYDDT

>member
-1 MAQVKFYKYNT
+1 MAQVNFYKYNT

-62 NVLTITPSSGNSY
+62 NVLTITSSSGNSY

-107 LKNTGGIVSGTLE
+107 LKNTGGIVSGTLN

-144 IQYATKLGDDKSN
+144 IQYATKLGDDTSN

-209 TTQYVKSVALD
+209 TTQYVKSVTLD

-232 LPTNTASADRAKY
+232 LPTNIASADLAKRAKY

-250 LPNQPRVTS
+250 DPEYHDSSKRRSNINITY
-259 LNRTPSDY
+259 NDG
-267 ALHYFL
+267 ALHYFIGTSEC
-273 ASSSCTEG
+273 AGTTGSESF
-281 RPTWDGGILHA
+281 ILHA
-292 AWDTAS
+292 AWDDAERNTQLALPCDINHGIKWRNDNS
-298 GYASQLLM
+298 G
-306 PTDPDSSLQFR
+306 
-317 WSVPSG
+317 
-323 GTVTW
+323 TW
-328 SDWITTINEKNWK
+328 SSWYDIIDSKNWA
-341 SFIGTKENPVPF
+341 SFIGTKTNPV
-353 ASKAAEADE
+353 
-362 ATHSGTSG
+362 
-370 TAETSKD
+370 
-377 SEKLGGVS
+377 
-385 LGLSN
+385 N
-390 GHIPTYAD
+390 
-398 FPAYGN
+398 
-404 LVTLGY
+404 
-410 NTSENSTNNHYY
+410 
-422 FLGLLRWAYNK
+422 W
-433 YKNNGDVLLIGN
+433 
-445 ATPNSTGNCQIQLYS
+445 
-460 SSGAN
+460 
-465 SDGVPRYATGIYV
+465 
-478 SLKGYISTFYTYDY
+478 
-492 NYSYKQI
+492 
-499 DANNANYA
+499 ANNA

-519 NTDEGT
+519 KTEEGT
-525 SPGDRPVFFSW
+525 SNGDRPIFFSW

-551 NPSTKNLT
+551 NPATKNLT
-559 VKNINGGAPITS
+559 ISNINGGAPITS
-571 VNIGSQRVAEAAL
+571 VNIDSQRVAEAAL

-648 NLGTKTPEIT
+648 NLGTRTPEIT
-658 GNHSNG
+658 GNHNNG

-672 ETRSVTWDGNG
+672 DTRYAGWDGNG

-696 SLIARVE
+696 PLLARVE
-703 PNIYGS
+703 PNINGS
-709 NHMVIW
+709 NHMVVW

-736 SISITG
+736 DIFWTG

-748 EFNFGFSES
+748 EFNFGFNET

-767 ADIDQYNKGIYA
+767 ADIDQYNKGVYTA
-779 TGSYAAYNYYRAKSA
+779 GRYAAYSYYRAKSA

-799 ANTATNAG
+799 ANIATNAG

-812 TMANGLSTDT
+812 TTANSLSMD
-822 ISSSN
+822 SVNDSN

-832 SAGFKVYKYTNNSTS
+832 FAGFKVYKYTNSSTS
-847 DTGTKGLDGFIQSFT
+847 NTGTKGLDGFIQSFT
-862 WDGTFGAQVYVDCDT
+862 SNNNSTFVAQIYVDCDP
-877 TGIIALRQRQGTWTN
+877 TGIMALRQRSGSGTWTN

-929 ITGIPNLVTTDTS
+929 ITGVPNLVTTDTS

-955 TLDDIVVGNALV
+955 TLDDIIVGNALV
-967 NGSARFLNQ
+967 NGNARFLNQ
-976 ITGNLKGDVE
+976 IIGNLKGDVE

-1010 TYNGS
+1010 TYNGA
-1015 SDITITLE
+1015 SDVTITPE

-1031 RFIGSTTTVISE
+1031 RFIGSTTTAISE
-1043 GSTTNPVTI
+1043 GSTTNTITI
-1052 NGASVTAINGDVVLY
+1052 NGSSVTAINGDVVLY
-1067 NHIEFIWVGSWE
+1067 NHVEFIWVGSWE

-1085 SYALKSIQIKAG
+1085 SYALKSIQIKSG
-1097 EGLSGGGSIAND
+1097 EGLSGGGSISND
-1109 VILSHY
+1109 VTLSHY
-1115 TPTKS
+1115 IPTS
-1120 SNTLGV
+1120 SSSTVGV
-1126 AAKAI
+1126 ADKAI
-1131 STLSVD
+1131 STLNID
-1137 KFGHV
+1137 KFGHI
-1142 VSSETIAIPTKL
+1142 VSSSTISIPTKL

-1160 ISNVYLPTA
+1160 INNVYLPTS
-1169 GGAMK
+1169 GGNMK
-1174 AGSRIS
+1174 IGARIS
-1180 ASDGYLYIGNANN
+1180 ASGGNLYIGNENN

-1204 QATPGDAIWSIRT
+1204 QSSPGDSIWSIRI
-1217 NGAAIFQT
+1217 NGSAIFQT
-1225 VGADKI
+1225 VKANTIK
-1231 TATTSVTSPE
+1231 ATTSITSPE

-1252 STESGNTQKFNNYSL
+1252 STVSGNTQKFNNYTLS
-1267 PQLSPV
+1267 QLSPA
-1273 FYGRNFTNGTLI
+1273 FHGRDFTNGTLI
-1285 KTDIKFK
+1285 KTDIEFK
-1292 VGSYNPFLL
+1292 VGVNNPFLL
-1301 RIYGNGYEEGIINL
+1301 RIYGNGYGNGIINL
-1315 EVQGYIYTGSA
+1315 EVQGYIYTGNA
-1326 TTIENVE
+1326 TTLEKVQITEV
-1333 IANPSANNYSTN
+1333 SANSYSAN
-1345 NFSYIYIQSIDEKLC
+1345 NFSYIYIQSIDGYLC

-1368 WHGYNAYCTYE
+1368 WHGYNAYCTLEY
-1379 IGGDIVNHVVS
+1379 GDKINHVIS
-1390 ITDVAKPDS
+1390 ITDVAKSDS
-1399 PNELKL
+1399 PNELKV

-1410 INSANISK
+1410 INSENISR

-1425 TAGSATS
+1425 TAG
-1432 DGEGNNIANTYLK
+1432 
-1445 LSGGTVTGVVDFN
+1445 
-1458 KSIRFNGNCN
+1458 
-1468 ILFRKDNSDWTSGI
+1468 
-1482 FHDTNGNG
+1482 
-1490 YEGVSIWSKH
+1490 
-1500 NLASLRW
+1500 
-1507 HAGVDMTTGA
+1507 
-1517 SGSMMGITKPDF
+1517 
-1529 EISKASGTAKGYIGG
+1529 
-1544 YEIWHSGN
+1544 
-1552 LTGLS
+1552 
-1557 QLANDLGYIT
+1557 
-1567 EAKYLRH
+1567 
-1574 LDTRDENPNP
+1574 
-1584 YKSTYAGVSYH
+1584 
-1595 LKYNSAIGLTGE
+1595 
-1607 SYSGLLNLR
+1607 
-1616 PWGDSSGGKEYQLAF
+1616 
-1631 TNGDINYRYG
+1631 
-1641 ESEWSAWT
+1641 
-1649 KLITTNNISSYTAG
+1649 
-1663 SATTAGQLS
+1663 QLS
-1672 SIRKIWGNDFNGT
+1672 STRKIWGNDFNGT

-1692 SYTGSLA
+1692 IYAGSLA
-1699 TGSMIRFLDNTAD
+1699 SSTMIRFLDNTAD
-1712 SYGNGISI
+1712 EYGNGISI
-1720 GGGGLTILG
+1720 GGGGITILG
-1729 AGESASDIQGKYN
+1729 AGESAYDIQGRYN

-1756 GMFPGQRDG
+1756 GMFPGQQNG
-1765 YTDSKASYFHT
+1765 YNDSKASYFHT
-1776 NGAVSILCNTSSY
+1776 NGAVSILCNTASY
-1789 SLSVN
+1789 ALSVN
-1794 GTTNFT
+1794 GDTNFI
-1800 GASIIGSTLDV
+1800 GASIISSTLDV

>member
-1 MAQVKFYKYNT
+1 MAQVNFYKYNT

-19 KSNIEEGSI
+19 KSNLEEGSI

-47 PYYGTDTKYSFSSSN
+47 PYYGTDTKYNFSSSN
-62 NVLTITPSSGNSY
+62 NVLTITSSSGNSY

-95 NDSEGNNISTTY
+95 NDSEGNNISITY
-107 LKNTGGIVSGTLE
+107 LKNTGGIVSGTLN
-120 VDDLVVGNFLV
+120 VDDLVVGNLLV

-209 TTQYVKSVALD
+209 TTQYVKSVVLD

-232 LPTNTASADRAKY
+232 LPTNIASADLAQRAKY

-250 LPNQPRVTS
+250 EPNQHRVTS
-259 LNRTPSDY
+259 LNQTRDDY

-281 RPTWDGGILHA
+281 HPTWDGGVLHA
-292 AWDTAS
+292 AWDNAS
-298 GYASQLLM
+298 GYAGQLLI

-317 WSVPSG
+317 WSVPSDG
-323 GTVTW
+323 KITW
-328 SDWITTINEKNWK
+328 SDWITTINEKNWT
-341 SFIGTKENPVPF
+341 SFIGTETHPVNW
-353 ASKAAEADE
+353 ANNSTNATNAGKA
-362 ATHSGTSG
+362 T
-370 TAETSKD
+370 TAENAL
-377 SEKLGGVS
+377 KLNNFSQGFR
-385 LGLSN
+385 N
-390 GHIPTYAD
+390 GFI
-398 FPAYGN
+398 PAYVEFPRYED
-404 LVTLGY
+404 LVALGY
-410 NTSENSTNNHYY
+410 NTSENSTNDYYY
-422 FLGLLRWAYNK
+422 FLGLLKWAYNK
-433 YKNNGDVLLIGN
+433 YKNNGNILLIGN
-445 ATPNSTGNCQIQLYS
+445 AEPNSVGNCQIQLYS
-460 SSGAN
+460 NNEAN
-465 SDGVPRYATGIYV
+465 SDGVPEYATGIYV
-478 SLKGYISTFYTYDY
+478 TLNGRINTFYTYEY
-492 NYSYKQI
+492 NYSYRQI

-519 NTDEGT
+519 KTEEGA
-525 SPGDRPVFFSW
+525 SNGDRPVFFGY
-536 LGDKTKIVYDNTFQY
+536 LGDNTKLVYSSDFQY
-551 NPSTKNLT
+551 NPATKNLT
-559 VKNINGGAPITS
+559 IANINGGAPITS
-571 VNIGSQRVAEAAL
+571 VNISSQRVAEAAL
-584 ADSAKSATTAGN
+584 AESAKSATTAGN
-596 STLFNGYNFNDLK
+596 SIWFNCYNFNDLK
-609 FNCINT
+609 FSCINT

-648 NLGTKTPEIT
+648 DLGTKTPEIT
-658 GNHSNG
+658 GNHENG
-664 SSSMWAMY
+664 TSSMWAMY
-672 ETRSVTWDGNG
+672 EIRSTTWDGNG
-683 GFFRTMYVSQPYA
+683 GFIRTMYVSQPYA
-696 SLIARVE
+696 PLFARVE

-709 NHMVIW
+709 SHMIVW
-715 LRGGGCEYNISSSYT
+715 LRGGGCVYNISSSNY
-730 LDDNTE
+730 LGDYVENN
-736 SISITG
+736 ITYYG
-742 ILIKYE
+742 ILINYE
-748 EFNFGFSES
+748 EYNFGSSET

-767 ADIDQYNKGIYA
+767 ADIDQYNKGIYT
-779 TGSYAAYNYYRAKSA
+779 TGDYAAYSYYRAKSA

-799 ANTATNAG
+799 ANIATNAG

-812 TMANGLSTDT
+812 TTANSLNFAEVSNPDSAM
-822 ISSSN
+822 SSS
-827 SAMLP
+827 AD
-832 SAGFKVYKYTNNSTS
+832 FKVYKCWANNSVS
-847 DTGTKGLDGFIQSFT
+847 GADGFLQSFA
-862 WDGTFGAQVYVDCDT
+862 WDSSSGYGAQIYVDCDP
-877 TGIIALRQRQGTWTN
+877 TGIIALRQRNGSGTWTN

-901 WNEYI
+901 WKEYI

-955 TLDDIVVGNALV
+955 TLDDIIVGNALV
-967 NGSARFLNQ
+967 NGNARFLNQ

-1010 TYNGS
+1010 TYNGA
-1015 SDITITLE
+1015 SDVTITPE

-1043 GSTTNPVTI
+1043 GSTTNPITI
-1052 NGASVTAINGDVVLY
+1052 NGSSVTAINGNVVLY
-1067 NHIEFIWVGSWE
+1067 NHVEFIWVGSWE
-1079 QLGDEQ
+1079 KLGDEQ
-1085 SYALKSIQIKAG
+1085 SYALKSIQIKSG
-1097 EGLSGGGSIAND
+1097 EGLSGGGSISND
-1109 VILSHY
+1109 VTLSHY
-1115 TPTKS
+1115 IPTS
-1120 SNTLGV
+1120 SSSIVGI
-1126 AAKAI
+1126 ADKAI
-1131 STLSVD
+1131 STLSID
-1137 KFGHV
+1137 KFGHI
-1142 VSSETIAIPTKL
+1142 VSSSTISIPTKL

-1169 GGAMK
+1169 GGNMK

-1180 ASDGYLYIGNANN
+1180 ASGGNLYIGNANN

-1204 QATPGDAIWSIRT
+1204 QSNPGDSIWSIRI
-1217 NGAAIFQT
+1217 NGSAIFQT
-1225 VGADKI
+1225 VKSGTI
-1231 TATTSVTSPE
+1231 TATTSITSPE

-1252 STESGNTQKFNNYSL
+1252 STVSGNTQKFNNYTLS
-1267 PQLSPV
+1267 QLSPV
-1273 FYGRNFTNGTLI
+1273 FSGRDFTNGTLI
-1285 KTDIKFK
+1285 KTDIEFK
-1292 VGSYNPFLL
+1292 VGINNPFFLK
-1301 RIYGNGYEEGIINL
+1301 IWGNGFGDRIINL

-1333 IANPSANNYSTN
+1333 IACTSANNYSAN

-1405 IPTYA
+1405 VPTYA
-1410 INSANISK
+1410 INSENISR

-1425 TAGSATS
+1425 TAG
-1432 DGEGNNIANTYLK
+1432 
-1445 LSGGTVTGVVDFN
+1445 
-1458 KSIRFNGNCN
+1458 
-1468 ILFRKDNSDWTSGI
+1468 
-1482 FHDTNGNG
+1482 
-1490 YEGVSIWSKH
+1490 
-1500 NLASLRW
+1500 
-1507 HAGVDMTTGA
+1507 
-1517 SGSMMGITKPDF
+1517 
-1529 EISKASGTAKGYIGG
+1529 
-1544 YEIWHSGN
+1544 
-1552 LTGLS
+1552 
-1557 QLANDLGYIT
+1557 
-1567 EAKYLRH
+1567 
-1574 LDTRDENPNP
+1574 
-1584 YKSTYAGVSYH
+1584 
-1595 LKYNSAIGLTGE
+1595 
-1607 SYSGLLNLR
+1607 
-1616 PWGDSSGGKEYQLAF
+1616 
-1631 TNGDINYRYG
+1631 
-1641 ESEWSAWT
+1641 
-1649 KLITTNNISSYTAG
+1649 
-1663 SATTAGQLS
+1663 QLS
-1672 SIRKIWGNDFNGT
+1672 STRKIWGHDFNGT

-1692 SYTGSLA
+1692 IYAGSLA
-1699 TGSMIRFLDNTAD
+1699 TSSMIRFLDNTAD

-1729 AGESASDIQGKYN
+1729 SGESASDIQERYN
-1742 SGNEDLILCSDEWI
+1742 SGSEDLILCSDEGI
-1756 GMFPGQRDG
+1756 VILPGQQDG
-1765 YTDSKASYFHT
+1765 YNDSKASYFHT

-1789 SLSVN
+1789 ALSVN
-1794 GTTNFT
+1794 GTTNFI
-1800 GASIIGSTLDV
+1800 GASTISSTLDV

>member
-1 MAQVKFYKYNT
+1 MAQVNFYKYNT

-62 NVLTITPSSGNSY
+62 NVLTITSSSGNSY

-107 LKNTGGIVSGTLE
+107 LKNTGGIVSGTLN

-144 IQYATKLGDDKSN
+144 IQYATKLGDDTSN

-220 DYGHVKGMSLAD
+220 DYGHVRGMSLAN
-232 LPTNTASADRAKY
+232 LPTNIASADLAQRAKY

-250 LPNQPRVTS
+250 DPEYHDYSNRRSDINVTY
-259 LNRTPSDY
+259 NDG
-267 ALHYFL
+267 ALHYFIGT
-273 ASSSCTEG
+273 SGCTGTTGSESF
-281 RPTWDGGILHA
+281 ILHA
-292 AWDTAS
+292 AWDNAEWNTQLSLPCDINHGIKWRHDNS
-298 GYASQLLM
+298 G
-306 PTDPDSSLQFR
+306 
-317 WSVPSG
+317 
-323 GTVTW
+323 TW
-328 SDWITTINEKNWK
+328 SSWYDVIDSKNWA
-341 SFIGTKENPVPF
+341 SFIGTKTNPV
-353 ASKAAEADE
+353 
-362 ATHSGTSG
+362 
-370 TAETSKD
+370 
-377 SEKLGGVS
+377 
-385 LGLSN
+385 N
-390 GHIPTYAD
+390 
-398 FPAYGN
+398 
-404 LVTLGY
+404 
-410 NTSENSTNNHYY
+410 
-422 FLGLLRWAYNK
+422 W
-433 YKNNGDVLLIGN
+433 
-445 ATPNSTGNCQIQLYS
+445 
-460 SSGAN
+460 
-465 SDGVPRYATGIYV
+465 
-478 SLKGYISTFYTYDY
+478 
-492 NYSYKQI
+492 
-499 DANNANYA
+499 ANNA

-519 NTDEGT
+519 KTEEGT
-525 SPGDRPVFFSW
+525 ANGDRPVFFSW

-559 VKNINGGAPITS
+559 VENINGGMPITS

-584 ADSAKSATTAGN
+584 ADSAKSAITAGN
-596 STLFNGYNFNDLK
+596 SILFNGYNFNDLK

-648 NLGTKTPEIT
+648 DLGTKTPEIT
-658 GNHSNG
+658 GNHSSG

-672 ETRSVTWDGNG
+672 EVRSTKWDGNG
-683 GFFRTMYVSQPYA
+683 GFIRTMYVSQPYA
-696 SLIARVE
+696 PLLARVE
-703 PNIYGS
+703 PNINGG
-709 NHMVIW
+709 NHIVAW
-715 LRGGGCEYNISSSYT
+715 LRGGGCVYNISSSYW

-736 SISITG
+736 DIMWTG

-748 EFNFGFSES
+748 EFNFGFNET
-757 YPVKY
+757 YPVRY
-762 GPIAL
+762 SPIAL
-767 ADIDQYNKGIYA
+767 ADIDQYNKGIY
-779 TGSYAAYNYYRAKSA
+779 TNSNYAAYSYYRAKSA

-799 ANTATNAG
+799 ANIATNAG

-812 TMANGLSTDT
+812 TTANSLSMD
-822 ISSSN
+822 SVSASN
-827 SAMLP
+827 SALLP
-832 SAGFKVYKYTNNSTS
+832 YAGFKVYKYTNNSTS
-847 DTGTKGLDGFIQSFT
+847 NTGTKGLDGFIQSFT
-862 WDGTFGAQVYVDCDT
+862 WDGTFGAQIYVDCDT
-877 TGIIALRQRQGTWTN
+877 TGIIALRQKQGTWTN

-922 QSVAWNA
+922 QSVTWNA

-942 QTISGNKTFSNTT
+942 QTISGNKIFSNTT

-967 NGSARFLNQ
+967 NGNARFLNQ
-976 ITGNLKGDVE
+976 IIGNLKGDVE

-1015 SDITITLE
+1015 SDITITPE

-1031 RFIGSTTTVISE
+1031 RFIGSTTTAISE
-1043 GSTTNPVTI
+1043 GSTTNPITI
-1052 NGASVTAINGDVVLY
+1052 NGSSVTAINGDVVLY
-1067 NHIEFIWVGSWE
+1067 NHVEFIWVGSWE

-1085 SYALKSIQIKAG
+1085 SYALKSIQIRSG
-1097 EGLSGGGSIAND
+1097 EGLSGGGSISND
-1109 VILSHY
+1109 VTLSHY
-1115 TPTKS
+1115 IPTS
-1120 SNTLGV
+1120 SSSTIGV
-1126 AAKAI
+1126 ANKAI
-1131 STLSVD
+1131 STLNID
-1137 KFGHV
+1137 KFGHI
-1142 VSSETIAIPTKL
+1142 VSSSTISIPTKL

-1169 GGAMK
+1169 GGNMK
-1174 AGSRIS
+1174 AEARIS
-1180 ASDGYLYIGNANN
+1180 ASDGNLYIGNANN
-1193 SGWLCFQDICS
+1193 NGWLCFQDICS
-1204 QATPGDAIWSIRT
+1204 QSSLGDGIWSIRT
-1217 NGAAIFQT
+1217 NGSAIFQT
-1225 VGADKI
+1225 VKSNTI
-1231 TATTSVTSPE
+1231 TAITSITSPE

-1252 STESGNTQKFNNYSL
+1252 STVSGNTQKFNDYTLS
-1267 PQLSPV
+1267 QLKPV
-1273 FYGRNFTNGTLI
+1273 FSGRDFPDGTLI
-1285 KTDIKFK
+1285 KTDIEFK
-1292 VGSYNPFLL
+1292 AGVNNPFFL
-1301 RIYGNGYEEGIINL
+1301 RICGNGFGNKIINL

-1326 TTIENVE
+1326 ATIENVE
-1333 IANPSANNYSTN
+1333 IINAYANNYSTN

-1368 WHGYNAYCTYE
+1368 WHGYNAYCTLEY
-1379 IGGDIVNHVVS
+1379 GDIVNHVTS
-1390 ITDVAKPDS
+1390 IDDVAKPNS
-1399 PNELKL
+1399 PNELKV

-1410 INSANISK
+1410 INSENISS

-1425 TAGSATS
+1425 TAG
-1432 DGEGNNIANTYLK
+1432 
-1445 LSGGTVTGVVDFN
+1445 
-1458 KSIRFNGNCN
+1458 
-1468 ILFRKDNSDWTSGI
+1468 
-1482 FHDTNGNG
+1482 
-1490 YEGVSIWSKH
+1490 
-1500 NLASLRW
+1500 
-1507 HAGVDMTTGA
+1507 
-1517 SGSMMGITKPDF
+1517 
-1529 EISKASGTAKGYIGG
+1529 
-1544 YEIWHSGN
+1544 
-1552 LTGLS
+1552 
-1557 QLANDLGYIT
+1557 
-1567 EAKYLRH
+1567 
-1574 LDTRDENPNP
+1574 
-1584 YKSTYAGVSYH
+1584 
-1595 LKYNSAIGLTGE
+1595 
-1607 SYSGLLNLR
+1607 
-1616 PWGDSSGGKEYQLAF
+1616 
-1631 TNGDINYRYG
+1631 
-1641 ESEWSAWT
+1641 
-1649 KLITTNNISSYTAG
+1649 
-1663 SATTAGQLS
+1663 QLS
-1672 SIRKIWGNDFNGT
+1672 STRKIWGQDFNGT

-1692 SYTGSLA
+1692 IYAGSLA
-1699 TGSMIRFLDNTAD
+1699 TSSMIRFLDNTVD
-1712 SYGNGISI
+1712 SSGNGISI

-1729 AGESASDIQGKYN
+1729 SGESASDIQGRYN

-1756 GMFPGQRDG
+1756 GIYPGQQDG
-1765 YTDSKASYFHT
+1765 YNDSKASYFHT
-1776 NGAVSILCNTSSY
+1776 NGAVSILCNIPSY
-1789 SLSVN
+1789 ALSVN
-1794 GTTNFT
+1794 GSTNFI
-1800 GASIIGSTLDV
+1800 GASTISSTLDV

>member
-62 NVLTITPSSGNSY
+62 NVLTITSSSGNSY

-107 LKNTGGIVSGTLE
+107 LKNTGGIVSGTLN
-120 VDDLVVGNFLV
+120 VDDLIVGNFLV

-220 DYGHVKGMSLAD
+220 DYGHVRGMRLAD
-232 LPTNTASADRAKY
+232 LPTNIASADLAQRARY

-250 LPNQPRVTS
+250 EPNQHRVTS
-259 LNRTPSDY
+259 LNQTPDDY

-281 RPTWDGGILHA
+281 RPTWDGGVLHA
-292 AWDTAS
+292 AWDNTS
-298 GYASQLLM
+298 GYAGQLLI

-317 WSVPSG
+317 WSVPSNG
-323 GTVTW
+323 KITW
-328 SDWITTINEKNWK
+328 SDWITTINEKNWA
-341 SFIGTKENPVPF
+341 SFIGTKTNPVNW
-353 ASKAAEADE
+353 ANNATNATNAGKA
-362 ATHSGTSG
+362 T
-370 TAETSKD
+370 TAENAL
-377 SEKLGGVS
+377 KLNNFSQGF
-385 LGLSN
+385 SN
-390 GHIPTYAD
+390 GFIPTYVE
-398 FPAYGN
+398 FPTYTK
-404 LVTLGY
+404 LVDLGY
-410 NTSENSTNNHYY
+410 NTSENSTNDYYY
-422 FLGLLRWAYNK
+422 FLGLLKWAYNK
-433 YKNNGDVLLIGN
+433 YKNNGDILLIGN
-445 ATPNSTGNCQIQLYS
+445 ATPNSVGNCQIQIYS
-460 SSGAN
+460 NDGAN
-465 SDGVPRYATGIYV
+465 SDGVPEYATGIYV
-478 SLKGYISTFYTYDY
+478 SLKGQINTFYTYEY
-492 NYSYKQI
+492 NYLYKQI

-519 NTDEGT
+519 KTEEGT
-525 SPGDRPVFFSW
+525 SNGDRPVFFGY
-536 LGDKTKIVYDNTFQY
+536 LGDNTKLVYSSAFQY

-559 VKNINGGAPITS
+559 VANINGGAPITS
-571 VNIGSQRVAEAAL
+571 VNIGNQRVAEASL

-648 NLGTKTPEIT
+648 DLGTRTPEIT
-658 GNHSNG
+658 GNHENG
-664 SSSMWAMY
+664 TSSMWAMY
-672 ETRSVTWDGNG
+672 EIRSTAWDGNC
-683 GFFRTMYVSQPYA
+683 GFFRTMYVSQQYA
-696 SLIARVE
+696 PLLARVE
-703 PNIYGS
+703 PNILGS
-709 NHMVIW
+709 NHMVVW
-715 LRGGGCEYNISSSYT
+715 LRGGGCVYNISSSNY
-730 LDDNTE
+730 LGDYVENN
-736 SISITG
+736 ITYYG

-748 EFNFGFSES
+748 EFNFGGET
-757 YPVKY
+757 YPVRY
-762 GPIAL
+762 SQIAL
-767 ADIDQYNKGIYA
+767 ADIDQYNKGVYA
-779 TGSYAAYNYYRAKSA
+779 TGNYAAYSYYRAKSA

-807 TANIA
+807 IANIA
-812 TMANGLSTDT
+812 TTANSLSMD
-822 ISSSN
+822 SVGDSN

-832 SAGFKVYKYTNNSTS
+832 SAGFKVYKYTNGNSN
-847 DTGTKGLDGFIQSFT
+847 TGTKGLDGFIQSFT
-862 WDGTFGAQVYVDCDT
+862 WDSSGGYGAQIYVDGDP
-877 TGIIALRQRQGTWTN
+877 TGIMALRQRDYSGIWTN

-901 WNEYI
+901 WKEYI

-922 QSVAWNA
+922 QSISWNA

-967 NGSARFLNQ
+967 NGNARFLNQ
-976 ITGNLKGDVE
+976 IIGNLKGDVE

-1010 TYNGS
+1010 TYNGA
-1015 SDITITLE
+1015 SDVTITPE

-1031 RFIGSTTTVISE
+1031 RFIGSTTTAISE
-1043 GSTTNPVTI
+1043 GSTTNPITI
-1052 NGASVTAINGDVVLY
+1052 NGSSVTAINGDVVLY
-1067 NHIEFIWVGSWE
+1067 NHVEFIWVGSWE

-1085 SYALKSIQIKAG
+1085 SYALKSIQIKSG
-1097 EGLSGGGSIAND
+1097 EGLSGGGSISND
-1109 VILSHY
+1109 VTLSHY
-1115 TPTKS
+1115 IPTS
-1120 SNTLGV
+1120 SSSTVGIAN
-1126 AAKAI
+1126 KAI
-1131 STLSVD
+1131 STLSID
-1137 KFGHV
+1137 KFGHI
-1142 VSSETIAIPTKL
+1142 VSSSTISIPTKL

-1169 GGAMK
+1169 GGNMK
-1174 AGSRIS
+1174 SGARIS
-1180 ASDGYLYIGNANN
+1180 ASDGNLYIGNANN

-1204 QATPGDAIWSIRT
+1204 QSSPGDDIWSIRT
-1217 NGAAIFQT
+1217 NGSAIFQT
-1225 VGADKI
+1225 VKSGTI
-1231 TATTSVTSPE
+1231 TATTSITSPE

-1252 STESGNTQKFNNYSL
+1252 STVSGNTQKFNNYTL
-1267 PQLSPV
+1267 AQLSPV
-1273 FYGRNFTNGTLI
+1273 FYGRDFTNGTLI
-1285 KTDIKFK
+1285 KTDIEFK
-1292 VGSYNPFLL
+1292 VGVNNPFLL
-1301 RIYGNGYEEGIINL
+1301 RIYGNGFDQGIINL

-1326 TTIENVE
+1326 TTIENVQIIE
-1333 IANPSANNYSTN
+1333 VSANNYSAN
-1345 NFSYIYIQSIDEKLC
+1345 NFSYIYIQCIDEKLC

-1368 WHGYNAYCTYE
+1368 WHGYNVYCTEEY
-1379 IGGDIVNHVVS
+1379 GDKINRVTD

-1399 PNELKL
+1399 LNELKL
-1405 IPTYA
+1405 VPTYA
-1410 INSANISK
+1410 INSENISR

-1425 TAGSATS
+1425 TAGSAIS
-1432 DGEGNNIANTYLK
+1432 DGEGNNIANTYFK
-1445 LSGGTVTGVVDFN
+1445 IAGGG
-1458 KSIRFNGNCN
+1458 INGPVSFQSTIGLNASKN
-1468 ILFRKDNSDWTSGI
+1468 IFLRNDSTEWSSGI
-1482 FHDTNGNG
+1482 FQDSQGS
-1490 YEGVSIWSKH
+1490 ESVSIWAKNS
-1500 NLASLRW
+1500 ATSFRW
-1507 HAGVDMTTGA
+1507 NAGVDMSSGA
-1517 SGSMMGITKPDF
+1517 VGSMMGITPDF
-1529 EISKASGTAKGYIGG
+1529 SISKNGGIVTGKISGNT
-1544 YEIWHSGN
+1544 IWHSGN
-1552 LTGLS
+1552 LTSLS

-1567 EAKYLRH
+1567 EARYLRH
-1574 LDTRDENPNP
+1574 LDTRDENPSP
-1584 YKSTYAGVSYH
+1584 YESTYTGISYH
-1595 LKYNSAIGLTGE
+1595 LKINSVIGLTGE

-1672 SIRKIWGNDFNGT
+1672 STRKIWGHDFNGT

-1692 SYTGSLA
+1692 IYVGSIA
-1699 TGSMIRFLDNTAD
+1699 TNSMIRFLDNTAD

-1720 GGGGLTILG
+1720 GGGGLTVLG
-1729 AGESASDIQGKYN
+1729 AGESASDIQGRYN

-1756 GMFPGQRDG
+1756 GIYPGQQDG
-1765 YTDSKASYFHT
+1765 YNDSKASYFHT
-1776 NGAVSILCNTSSY
+1776 NGAVSILCNTASY
-1789 SLSVN
+1789 ALSVN
-1794 GTTNFT
+1794 GSTNFI

>member
-1 MAQVKFYKYNT
+1 MAQVNFYKYNT

-62 NVLTITPSSGNSY
+62 NVLTITSSSGNSY

-107 LKNTGGIVSGTLE
+107 LKNTGGIISGTLN

-183 TGGGSLDSSITISH
+183 NGGGSLDSSITISH
-197 ADTSDQ
+197 ADTSNQ

-209 TTQYVKSVALD
+209 TTQYVKSVSLD
-220 DYGHVKGMSLAD
+220 DYGHVRGMSLAN
-232 LPTNTASADRAKY
+232 LPTNIASADLAQRAKY

-250 LPNQPRVTS
+250 EPNQHRVTS
-259 LNRTPSDY
+259 LNQTPDDY

-281 RPTWDGGILHA
+281 RPTWDGGVLHA
-292 AWDTAS
+292 AWDSTS
-298 GYASQLLM
+298 GYAGQLLI

-317 WSVPSG
+317 WSAPSDEKII
-323 GTVTW
+323 W
-328 SDWITTINEKNWK
+328 SDWITTINEKNWA
-341 SFIGTKENPVPF
+341 SFIGTETHPVNW
-353 ASKAAEADE
+353 ANNATNATNAGKA
-362 ATHSGTSG
+362 T
-370 TAETSKD
+370 TAENSL
-377 SEKLGGVS
+377 KLNNFSQGF
-385 LGLSN
+385 SN
-390 GHIPTYAD
+390 GFI
-398 FPAYGN
+398 PAYVEFPISKK
-404 LVTLGY
+404 LVELGF
-410 NTSENSTNNHYY
+410 NTNDHIYDEYYY
-422 FLGLLRWAYNK
+422 FLGLLKWAYNK
-433 YKNNGDVLLIGN
+433 YKNNGDILLIGN

-460 SSGAN
+460 SYPANDDGIPQYASGLYE
-465 SDGVPRYATGIYV
+465 SLEGI
-478 SLKGYISTFYTYDY
+478 LYIFRTHNY
-492 NYSYKQI
+492 NYYFNQI
-499 DANNANYA
+499 NANNANYA

-519 NTDEGT
+519 KTEEDTAN
-525 SPGDRPVFFSW
+525 GDRPVFFSW

-551 NPSTKNLT
+551 NPLTKNLT
-559 VKNINGGAPITS
+559 IENINGGTPITS
-571 VNIGSQRVAEAAL
+571 INIGNQRVAEAAL

-629 VGILVSSD
+629 VGILVSDD

-648 NLGTKTPEIT
+648 DLGTRTPEIT

-672 ETRSVTWDGNG
+672 ETRNTGWDGNG
-683 GFFRTMYVSQPYA
+683 GFIRTMYVSQPYA

-709 NHMVIW
+709 KHMVIW
-715 LRGGGCEYNISSSYT
+715 LRGGGCVYNISSSCSLYR
-730 LDDNTE
+730 DTE
-736 SISITG
+736 GLRWTG

-748 EFNFGFSES
+748 EFNFGFNET

-767 ADIDQYNKGIYA
+767 ADIDQYNKGIY
-779 TGSYAAYNYYRAKSA
+779 TNSNYAAYSYYRAKSA
-794 ESADT
+794 VSADT
-799 ANTATNAG
+799 ANIATNAG

-812 TMANGLSTDT
+812 TTANSLSMD
-822 ISSSN
+822 SVSDSN
-827 SAMLP
+827 SAMSP
-832 SAGFKVYKYTNNSTS
+832 SVGFKVYKYTNNSTS
-847 DTGTKGLDGFIQSFT
+847 NTGTKGLDGFIQSFT
-862 WDGTFGAQVYVDCDT
+862 SNNSSTFGAQIYVDCDT
-877 TGIIALRQRQGTWTN
+877 TGIMALRQISGYGTWTN

-901 WNEYI
+901 WKEYI

-955 TLDDIVVGNALV
+955 TLDDIIVGNALV
-967 NGSARFLNQ
+967 NGNTRFLNQ
-976 ITGNLKGDVE
+976 IIGNLKGDVE

-1010 TYNGS
+1010 TYNGA
-1015 SDITITLE
+1015 SDVTITPE

-1031 RFIGSTTTVISE
+1031 RFIGSTTTAISE
-1043 GSTTNPVTI
+1043 GSTTNPITI
-1052 NGASVTAINGDVVLY
+1052 NGSSVTAINGNVVLY
-1067 NHIEFIWVGSWE
+1067 NHVEFIWVGFWE
-1079 QLGDEQ
+1079 KLGDEQ
-1085 SYALKSIQIKAG
+1085 SYALKSIQIKSG
-1097 EGLSGGGSIAND
+1097 EGLSGGGSISND
-1109 VILSHY
+1109 VTLSHY
-1115 TPTKS
+1115 IPTSYS
-1120 SNTLGV
+1120 STVGV
-1126 AAKAI
+1126 TNKAI
-1131 STLSVD
+1131 STLSID
-1137 KFGHV
+1137 KFGHI
-1142 VSSETIAIPTKL
+1142 VSSSTISIPTKL

-1169 GGAMK
+1169 GGNMK
-1174 AGSRIS
+1174 AEARIS
-1180 ASDGYLYIGNANN
+1180 ASGGNLYIGNANN
-1193 SGWLCFQDICS
+1193 NGWLCFQDICS
-1204 QATPGDAIWSIRT
+1204 QSSLGDGIWSIRT
-1217 NGAAIFQT
+1217 NGSAIFQT
-1225 VGADKI
+1225 VKSNTI
-1231 TATTSVTSPE
+1231 TATTSITSPE

-1252 STESGNTQKFNNYSL
+1252 STVSGNTQKFNNYTLS
-1267 PQLSPV
+1267 QLSSV
-1273 FYGRNFTNGTLI
+1273 FSGRDFTNGTLI
-1285 KTDIKFK
+1285 KTDIEFK
-1292 VGSYNPFLL
+1292 VGANNPFFL
-1301 RIYGNGYEEGIINL
+1301 RIWGNGFSDGIINL
-1315 EVQGYIYTGSA
+1315 EVQGYIYTGPA
-1326 TTIENVE
+1326 TTIEN
-1333 IANPSANNYSTN
+1333 ILISPAIANNYSAN

-1368 WHGYNAYCTYE
+1368 WHGYNAYCTLEY
-1379 IGGDIVNHVVS
+1379 GDIVNHVIS

-1405 IPTYA
+1405 VPTYA
-1410 INSANISK
+1410 INSENISR

-1425 TAGSATS
+1425 TAG
-1432 DGEGNNIANTYLK
+1432 
-1445 LSGGTVTGVVDFN
+1445 
-1458 KSIRFNGNCN
+1458 
-1468 ILFRKDNSDWTSGI
+1468 
-1482 FHDTNGNG
+1482 
-1490 YEGVSIWSKH
+1490 
-1500 NLASLRW
+1500 
-1507 HAGVDMTTGA
+1507 
-1517 SGSMMGITKPDF
+1517 
-1529 EISKASGTAKGYIGG
+1529 
-1544 YEIWHSGN
+1544 
-1552 LTGLS
+1552 
-1557 QLANDLGYIT
+1557 
-1567 EAKYLRH
+1567 
-1574 LDTRDENPNP
+1574 
-1584 YKSTYAGVSYH
+1584 
-1595 LKYNSAIGLTGE
+1595 
-1607 SYSGLLNLR
+1607 
-1616 PWGDSSGGKEYQLAF
+1616 
-1631 TNGDINYRYG
+1631 
-1641 ESEWSAWT
+1641 
-1649 KLITTNNISSYTAG
+1649 
-1663 SATTAGQLS
+1663 QLS
-1672 SIRKIWGNDFNGT
+1672 STRKIWGNDFNGT

-1699 TGSMIRFLDNTAD
+1699 TSSMIRFLDNTAD
-1712 SYGNGISI
+1712 QYGNGISI
-1720 GGGGLTILG
+1720 GGGGLTVLG
-1729 AGESASDIQGKYN
+1729 AGESAYDIQGRHNY
-1742 SGNEDLILCSDEWI
+1742 GNEDLILCSDEWI
-1756 GMFPGQRDG
+1756 GMFPGQQDG
-1765 YTDSKASYFHT
+1765 YNDSKASYFHT

-1789 SLSVN
+1789 ALSVN
-1794 GTTNFT
+1794 GTTNFI
-1800 GASIIGSTLDV
+1800 GASTISSTLDV

>member
-1 MAQVKFYKYNT
+1 MAQVNFYKYNT

-62 NVLTITPSSGNSY
+62 NVLTITSSSGNSY

-107 LKNTGGIVSGTLE
+107 LKNTGGIVSGTLN

-197 ADTSDQ
+197 ADTSNQ

-232 LPTNTASADRAKY
+232 LPTNIASADLAQRAKY

-250 LPNQPRVTS
+250 EPNQHRVIS
-259 LNRTPSDY
+259 LNQTPDDY

-281 RPTWDGGILHA
+281 RPTWDGGVLHA
-292 AWDTAS
+292 AWDTTS
-298 GYASQLLM
+298 GYAGQLLI

-317 WSVPSG
+317 WSVPSDG
-323 GTVTW
+323 KITW
-328 SDWITTINEKNWK
+328 SDWITTINEKNWA
-341 SFIGTKENPVPF
+341 SFIGTETNPVNW
-353 ASKAAEADE
+353 ANNATNATNAGKA
-362 ATHSGTSG
+362 T
-370 TAETSKD
+370 TAENAL
-377 SEKLGGVS
+377 KLNNFSQGF
-385 LGLSN
+385 SN
-390 GHIPTYAD
+390 GFI
-398 FPAYGN
+398 PAYVEFPWHGE
-404 LVTLGY
+404 LVSLGY
-410 NTSENSTNNHYY
+410 NTSENSTNDYYY
-422 FLGLLRWAYNK
+422 FLGLLKWAYNK
-433 YKNNGDVLLIGN
+433 YKNNGHILLIGN
-445 ATPNSTGNCQIQLYS
+445 ANPNSIGNCQIQLYS
-460 SSGAN
+460 SWPANDDGIPQYASGLYE
-465 SDGVPRYATGIYV
+465 SLEGV
-478 SLKGYISTFYTYDY
+478 LYIFRTDDY
-492 NYSYKQI
+492 NYYFKQI

-519 NTDEGT
+519 KTEEGT
-525 SPGDRPVFFSW
+525 SPGDRPIFFSW

-559 VKNINGGAPITS
+559 IANINGGDPITS
-571 VNIGSQRVAEAAL
+571 VNIGSQRVAE
-584 ADSAKSATTAGN
+584 
-596 STLFNGYNFNDLK
+596 
-609 FNCINT
+609 
-615 RTITVEGDKDTFYP
+615 
-629 VGILVSSD
+629 
-637 KKWSQYISIHK
+637 
-648 NLGTKTPEIT
+648 
-658 GNHSNG
+658 
-664 SSSMWAMY
+664 
-672 ETRSVTWDGNG
+672 
-683 GFFRTMYVSQPYA
+683 
-696 SLIARVE
+696 
-703 PNIYGS
+703 
-709 NHMVIW
+709 
-715 LRGGGCEYNISSSYT
+715 
-730 LDDNTE
+730 
-736 SISITG
+736 
-742 ILIKYE
+742 
-748 EFNFGFSES
+748 
-757 YPVKY
+757 
-762 GPIAL
+762 
-767 ADIDQYNKGIYA
+767 
-779 TGSYAAYNYYRAKSA
+779 A

-812 TMANGLSTDT
+812 TTANSLNFAEVSNPDSAMYPSTD
-822 ISSSN
+822 
-827 SAMLP
+827 
-832 SAGFKVYKYTNNSTS
+832 FKVYKCAANSS
-847 DTGTKGLDGFIQSFT
+847 VSGADGFIQSFT
-862 WDGTFGAQVYVDCDT
+862 WDSSGGYGAQIYVDCDP
-877 TGIIALRQRQGTWTN
+877 TGIMALRQRSGSGTWTN

-901 WNEYI
+901 WKEYI

-967 NGSARFLNQ
+967 NGNARFLNQ

-1015 SDITITLE
+1015 SDVTITPE

-1031 RFIGSTTTVISE
+1031 RFIGSTTTAISE
-1043 GSTTNPVTI
+1043 GSTTNPITI
-1052 NGASVTAINGDVVLY
+1052 NGSSVTAINGNVVLY
-1067 NHIEFIWVGSWE
+1067 NHVEFIWVGSWE
-1079 QLGDEQ
+1079 KLGDEQ
-1085 SYALKSIQIKAG
+1085 SYALKSIQIKSG
-1097 EGLSGGGSIAND
+1097 EGLSGGGSISND
-1109 VILSHY
+1109 VTLSHY
-1115 TPTKS
+1115 IPTS
-1120 SNTLGV
+1120 SSSTVGV
-1126 AAKAI
+1126 TDKAI
-1131 STLSVD
+1131 STLSID
-1137 KFGHV
+1137 KFGHI
-1142 VSSETIAIPTKL
+1142 VSSSTISIPTKL

-1169 GGAMK
+1169 GGNMK
-1174 AGSRIS
+1174 AEARIS
-1180 ASDGYLYIGNANN
+1180 ASGGNLYIGNANN
-1193 SGWLCFQDICS
+1193 NGWLCFQDICS
-1204 QATPGDAIWSIRT
+1204 QSSLGDGIWSIRT
-1217 NGAAIFQT
+1217 NGSAIFQT
-1225 VGADKI
+1225 VKSGTI
-1231 TATTSVTSPE
+1231 TTTTSITSPE

-1252 STESGNTQKFNNYSL
+1252 STVSGNTQKFNNYTLS
-1267 PQLSPV
+1267 QLSPV
-1273 FYGRNFTNGTLI
+1273 FSGRNFANGTLI
-1285 KTDIKFK
+1285 KTDIEFK
-1292 VGSYNPFLL
+1292 VGVNNPFFLK
-1301 RIYGNGYEEGIINL
+1301 IYGNGYNNGIINL
-1315 EVQGYIYTGSA
+1315 EVQGYIYTGMA

-1333 IANPSANNYSTN
+1333 IYPAIANNYSAN

-1368 WHGYNAYCTYE
+1368 WHGYNAYCTLEY
-1379 IGGDIVNHVVS
+1379 GDIVNHVIS
-1390 ITDVAKPDS
+1390 ITDVTKPDS
-1399 PNELKL
+1399 PNELKV

-1410 INSANISK
+1410 INSENISR

-1425 TAGSATS
+1425 TT
-1432 DGEGNNIANTYLK
+1432 
-1445 LSGGTVTGVVDFN
+1445 
-1458 KSIRFNGNCN
+1458 
-1468 ILFRKDNSDWTSGI
+1468 
-1482 FHDTNGNG
+1482 
-1490 YEGVSIWSKH
+1490 
-1500 NLASLRW
+1500 
-1507 HAGVDMTTGA
+1507 
-1517 SGSMMGITKPDF
+1517 
-1529 EISKASGTAKGYIGG
+1529 
-1544 YEIWHSGN
+1544 
-1552 LTGLS
+1552 
-1557 QLANDLGYIT
+1557 
-1567 EAKYLRH
+1567 
-1574 LDTRDENPNP
+1574 
-1584 YKSTYAGVSYH
+1584 
-1595 LKYNSAIGLTGE
+1595 
-1607 SYSGLLNLR
+1607 
-1616 PWGDSSGGKEYQLAF
+1616 
-1631 TNGDINYRYG
+1631 
-1641 ESEWSAWT
+1641 
-1649 KLITTNNISSYTAG
+1649 
-1663 SATTAGQLS
+1663 GQLS
-1672 SIRKIWGNDFNGT
+1672 STRKIWGNDFNGT

-1699 TGSMIRFLDNTAD
+1699 SGTMIRFLDNTAD
-1712 SYGNGISI
+1712 EYGNGISI
-1720 GGGGLTILG
+1720 GGGGLTVLG
-1729 AGESASDIQGKYN
+1729 AGESAYDIQGRYN

-1756 GMFPGQRDG
+1756 GMFPGQQDG
-1765 YTDSKASYFHT
+1765 YNDSKASYFHT

-1789 SLSVN
+1789 ALSVN
-1794 GTTNFT
+1794 GTTNFI
-1800 GASIIGSTLDV
+1800 GASTISSTLDV

>member
-107 LKNTGGIVSGTLE
+107 LKNTGGIVSGTLD

-183 TGGGSLDSSITISH
+183 TGGGSLDSSIIISH

-209 TTQYVKSVALD
+209 TTQYIKSVALD
-220 DYGHVKGMSLAD
+220 DYGHVRGMSLAD
-232 LPTNTASADRAKY
+232 LPTNIASADLAQRARY

-250 LPNQPRVTS
+250 EPNQHRVTS
-259 LNRTPSDY
+259 LNQTPDDY

-281 RPTWDGGILHA
+281 RPTWDGGVLHA
-292 AWDTAS
+292 AWDNTS
-298 GYASQLLM
+298 GYAGQLLI

-317 WSVPSG
+317 WSVPSDG
-323 GTVTW
+323 KITW
-328 SDWITTINEKNWK
+328 SDWITTINEKNWAY
-341 SFIGTKENPVPF
+341 FIGTKTNPVNW
-353 ASKAAEADE
+353 ANNATNATNAGKA
-362 ATHSGTSG
+362 T
-370 TAETSKD
+370 TAENAL
-377 SEKLGGVS
+377 KLNNFSQGF
-385 LGLSN
+385 SN
-390 GHIPTYAD
+390 GFI
-398 FPAYGN
+398 PAYVEFPRYED
-404 LVTLGY
+404 LVALGY
-410 NTSENSTNNHYY
+410 NTSENSTNNYYY
-422 FLGLLRWAYNK
+422 FLGLLKWAYNK
-433 YKNNGDVLLIGN
+433 YKNNGDILLIGN
-445 ATPNSTGNCQIQLYS
+445 ARPNSIGNCQIQLYS
-460 SSGAN
+460 SESAN
-465 SDGVPRYATGIYV
+465 SDGVPMYSSGLYEAATGILY
-478 SLKGYISTFYTYDY
+478 TFRTYDY
-492 NYSYKQI
+492 NYYFKQI
-499 DANNANYA
+499 DADNANYA

-519 NTDEGT
+519 KTEEGT
-525 SPGDRPVFFSW
+525 SNGDRPVFFGY
-536 LGDKTKIVYDNTFQY
+536 LGDNTKLVYSSAFQY

-559 VKNINGGAPITS
+559 VANINGGAPITS
-571 VNIGSQRVAEAAL
+571 VNIGNQRVAEAAL

-648 NLGTKTPEIT
+648 DLGTRTPEIT

-672 ETRSVTWDGNG
+672 DTRNVGWDGNG

-696 SLIARVE
+696 PLLARVE
-703 PNIYGS
+703 PNINGS
-709 NHMVIW
+709 NHMVAW
-715 LRGGGCEYNISSSYT
+715 LRGGGCVYNISSSYN
-730 LDDNTE
+730 LDDNIE
-736 SISITG
+736 SISRTG

-748 EFNFGFSES
+748 EFNFGFNET
-757 YPVKY
+757 YPVIF

-767 ADIDQYNKGIYA
+767 ADIDQYNKGIYT
-779 TGSYAAYNYYRAKSA
+779 TGNGAVYSYYRAKSA

-807 TANIA
+807 IANIA
-812 TMANGLSTDT
+812 TTANSLKFAEVSNLDSAMSPSTD
-822 ISSSN
+822 
-827 SAMLP
+827 
-832 SAGFKVYKYTNNSTS
+832 FKVYKCYENSS
-847 DTGTKGLDGFIQSFT
+847 VSGADGFLQSFT
-862 WDGTFGAQVYVDCDT
+862 WDSSGVYGAQIYVDCDP
-877 TGIIALRQRQGTWTN
+877 TGIMALRQRSYSGTWTN
-892 WKYLIHSDN
+892 WKYIIHSDN
-901 WNEYI
+901 WKEYI

-922 QSVAWNA
+922 QSISWNA
-929 ITGIPNLVTTDTS
+929 ITGIPNLVTADTS

-967 NGSARFLNQ
+967 NGNARFLNQ
-976 ITGNLKGDVE
+976 IIGNLKGDVE

-1010 TYNGS
+1010 TYNGA
-1015 SDITITLE
+1015 SDVTITPE

-1031 RFIGSTTTVISE
+1031 RFIGSTTTAISE
-1043 GSTTNPVTI
+1043 GSTTNPITI
-1052 NGASVTAINGDVVLY
+1052 NGSSVTAINGNVVLY
-1067 NHIEFIWVGSWE
+1067 NHVEFIWVGYWE
-1079 QLGDEQ
+1079 KLGDEQ
-1085 SYALKSIQIKAG
+1085 SYALKSIQIKSG
-1097 EGLSGGGSIAND
+1097 EGLSGGGSISND
-1109 VILSHY
+1109 VTLSHY
-1115 TPTKS
+1115 IPTS
-1120 SNTLGV
+1120 SSSTVGIAN
-1126 AAKAI
+1126 KAI
-1131 STLSVD
+1131 STLSID
-1137 KFGHV
+1137 KFGHI
-1142 VSSETIAIPTKL
+1142 VSSSTISIPTKL

-1169 GGAMK
+1169 GGNMR
-1174 AGSRIS
+1174 AGARIS
-1180 ASDGYLYIGNANN
+1180 ASDGNLYIGNANN
-1193 SGWLCFQDICS
+1193 NGWLCFQDICS
-1204 QATPGDAIWSIRT
+1204 QSSPGDSIWSIRT
-1217 NGAAIFQT
+1217 NGSAIFQT
-1225 VGADKI
+1225 VKSGTI
-1231 TATTSVTSPE
+1231 TATTSITSPE
-1241 FYGHLN
+1241 FHGHLN

-1252 STESGNTQKFNNYSL
+1252 STVSGNTQKFNNYTLS
-1267 PQLSPV
+1267 QLSPF
-1273 FYGRNFTNGTLI
+1273 FYGRDFTNGTLI
-1285 KTDIKFK
+1285 KTDIEFK
-1292 VGSYNPFLL
+1292 VGVNNPFLL
-1301 RIYGNGYEEGIINL
+1301 RIYGNGYDQGIINL
-1315 EVQGYIYTGSA
+1315 EVQGYIYAGSA
-1326 TTIENVE
+1326 TTIENVQ
-1333 IANPSANNYSTN
+1333 IIDVSANNYSAN
-1345 NFSYIYIQSIDEKLC
+1345 NFSYIYIQCIDEKLC

-1368 WHGYNAYCTYE
+1368 WHGYNVYCTKEY
-1379 IGGDIVNHVVS
+1379 GDKINRVTD

-1410 INSANISK
+1410 INSENISR
-1418 QSVSSAL
+1418 QSVS
-1425 TAGSATS
+1425 
-1432 DGEGNNIANTYLK
+1432 
-1445 LSGGTVTGVVDFN
+1445 
-1458 KSIRFNGNCN
+1458 
-1468 ILFRKDNSDWTSGI
+1468 
-1482 FHDTNGNG
+1482 
-1490 YEGVSIWSKH
+1490 
-1500 NLASLRW
+1500 
-1507 HAGVDMTTGA
+1507 
-1517 SGSMMGITKPDF
+1517 
-1529 EISKASGTAKGYIGG
+1529 
-1544 YEIWHSGN
+1544 
-1552 LTGLS
+1552 
-1557 QLANDLGYIT
+1557 
-1567 EAKYLRH
+1567 
-1574 LDTRDENPNP
+1574 
-1584 YKSTYAGVSYH
+1584 
-1595 LKYNSAIGLTGE
+1595 
-1607 SYSGLLNLR
+1607 
-1616 PWGDSSGGKEYQLAF
+1616 
-1631 TNGDINYRYG
+1631 
-1641 ESEWSAWT
+1641 
-1649 KLITTNNISSYTAG
+1649 

-1672 SIRKIWGNDFNGT
+1672 STRKIWGNDFNGT

-1692 SYTGSLA
+1692 IYAGSLA
-1699 TGSMIRFLDNTAD
+1699 TNSMIRFLDNTAN

-1720 GGGGLTILG
+1720 GGGGLTVLG
-1729 AGESASDIQGKYN
+1729 AGESASDIQGRYN
-1742 SGNEDLILCSDEWI
+1742 SGSEELILCSDEWI
-1756 GMFPGQRDG
+1756 GIFPGQQDE
-1765 YTDSKASYFHT
+1765 YNDSKASYFHT

-1789 SLSVN
+1789 ALSVN
-1794 GTTNFT
+1794 GSTNFI
-1800 GASIIGSTLDV
+1800 GASTISSTLDV

-1828 DSKCTIKYDDT
+1828 DSKCTIKYDNT

>member
-1 MAQVKFYKYNT
+1 MAQVNFYKYNT

-19 KSNIEEGSI
+19 KSNLEEGSI

-47 PYYGTDTKYSFSSSN
+47 PYYGTDTKYNFSSSN
-62 NVLTITPSSGNSY
+62 NVLTITSSSGNSY

-107 LKNTGGIVSGTLE
+107 LKNTGGIVSGTLN
-120 VDDLVVGNFLV
+120 VDDLVVGNLLV

-220 DYGHVKGMSLAD
+220 DYGHVKRMSLAN
-232 LPTNTASADRAKY
+232 LPTNIASADLAQRAKY

-250 LPNQPRVTS
+250 EPNQHRVTS
-259 LNRTPSDY
+259 LNQTPDDY

-292 AWDTAS
+292 AWDSTS
-298 GYASQLLM
+298 GYAGQLLI

-317 WSVPSG
+317 WSVPSDG
-323 GTVTW
+323 KITW
-328 SDWITTINEKNWK
+328 SDWITTINEKNWT
-341 SFIGTKENPVPF
+341 SFIGTETHPV
-353 ASKAAEADE
+353 
-362 ATHSGTSG
+362 
-370 TAETSKD
+370 
-377 SEKLGGVS
+377 
-385 LGLSN
+385 N
-390 GHIPTYAD
+390 
-398 FPAYGN
+398 
-404 LVTLGY
+404 
-410 NTSENSTNNHYY
+410 
-422 FLGLLRWAYNK
+422 W
-433 YKNNGDVLLIGN
+433 
-445 ATPNSTGNCQIQLYS
+445 
-460 SSGAN
+460 
-465 SDGVPRYATGIYV
+465 
-478 SLKGYISTFYTYDY
+478 
-492 NYSYKQI
+492 
-499 DANNANYA
+499 ANNA

-519 NTDEGT
+519 KTEEGT
-525 SPGDRPVFFSW
+525 SNGDRPVFFGYS
-536 LGDKTKIVYDNTFQY
+536 GDNTKLVYSSDFQY
-551 NPSTKNLT
+551 NPATKNLT
-559 VKNINGGAPITS
+559 VTNINGGAPITS
-571 VNIGSQRVAEAAL
+571 VNIGNQRVAEAAL

-648 NLGTKTPEIT
+648 DLGTRTPGIT
-658 GNHSNG
+658 GNHENG
-664 SSSMWAMY
+664 TSSMWAMY
-672 ETRSVTWDGNG
+672 EIRSTTWDGNG
-683 GFFRTMYVSQPYA
+683 GFIRTMYVSQPYA
-696 SLIARVE
+696 LLLARVE
-703 PNIYGS
+703 PNMNGS
-709 NHMVIW
+709 NHVIVW
-715 LRGGGCEYNISSSYT
+715 LRGGGCVYNISSSNYLGDYT
-730 LDDNTE
+730 END
-736 SISITG
+736 ITYYG

-748 EFNFGFSES
+748 EFNFGFSET

-767 ADIDQYNKGIYA
+767 ADINQYNKGIYT
-779 TGSYAAYNYYRAKSA
+779 TGDYAAYSYYRAKSA
-794 ESADT
+794 ESADI
-799 ANTATNAG
+799 ANIATNAG

-812 TMANGLSTDT
+812 TTANSLNFAEVSNPDSAM
-822 ISSSN
+822 SSS
-827 SAMLP
+827 AD
-832 SAGFKVYKYTNNSTS
+832 FKVYKCAANSS
-847 DTGTKGLDGFIQSFT
+847 VSGADGFLQSFT
-862 WDGTFGAQVYVDCDT
+862 WDSSGGYGAQIYVDCDP
-877 TGIIALRQRQGTWTN
+877 TGIMALRQRSGSGTWTN

-901 WNEYI
+901 WKEYI

-967 NGSARFLNQ
+967 NGNARFLNQ

-1010 TYNGS
+1010 TYNGA
-1015 SDITITLE
+1015 SDVTITPE

-1043 GSTTNPVTI
+1043 GSTTNPITI
-1052 NGASVTAINGDVVLY
+1052 NGSSVTAINGDVVLY
-1067 NHIEFIWVGSWE
+1067 NHVEFIWVGSWE

-1085 SYALKSIQIKAG
+1085 SYALKSIQIKSG
-1097 EGLSGGGSIAND
+1097 EGLSGGGSISND
-1109 VILSHY
+1109 VTLSHY
-1115 TPTKS
+1115 IPTS
-1120 SNTLGV
+1120 SSSTVGI
-1126 AAKAI
+1126 ADKAI
-1131 STLSVD
+1131 STLSID
-1137 KFGHV
+1137 KFGHI
-1142 VSSETIAIPTKL
+1142 VSSSTISIPTKL

-1169 GGAMK
+1169 GGNMK
-1174 AGSRIS
+1174 AGARIS
-1180 ASDGYLYIGNANN
+1180 ASDGNLYIGNENN
-1193 SGWLCFQDICS
+1193 NGWLCFQNICS
-1204 QATPGDAIWSIRT
+1204 QSSPGDGIWSIRT
-1217 NGAAIFQT
+1217 NGSAIFQT
-1225 VGADKI
+1225 VKSGTI
-1231 TATTSVTSPE
+1231 TATASITSPE

-1252 STESGNTQKFNNYSL
+1252 STVSGNTQKFNNYTLS
-1267 PQLSPV
+1267 QLSPV
-1273 FYGRNFTNGTLI
+1273 FYGRDFTNGTLI
-1285 KTDIKFK
+1285 KTDIEFK
-1292 VGSYNPFLL
+1292 VGVYNPFLL
-1301 RIYGNGYEEGIINL
+1301 RIYGNGYGNGIINL
-1315 EVQGYIYTGSA
+1315 EVQGYIYTESA
-1326 TTIENVE
+1326 TTIENVQ
-1333 IANPSANNYSTN
+1333 ITNVSANNYSAN

-1368 WHGYNAYCTYE
+1368 WHGYNAYCTLE
-1379 IGGDIVNHVVS
+1379 SGGDIVNHVVS

-1399 PNELKL
+1399 PNELKV

-1410 INSANISK
+1410 INSENISR

-1432 DGEGNNIANTYLK
+1432 DGEGNNIANTYFK
-1445 LSGGTVTGVVDFN
+1445 IAGGTVAGVVDFD

-1468 ILFRKDNSDWTSGI
+1468 ILFRKNNSDWTSGI

-1507 HAGVDMTTGA
+1507 HAGVDMTAGA

-1529 EISKASGTAKGYIGG
+1529 EISKASGAAKGYIGG

-1552 LTGLS
+1552 LTSLS

-1567 EAKYLRH
+1567 EAKYVRH
-1574 LDTRDENPNP
+1574 LDTRDENPSP
-1584 YKSTYAGVSYH
+1584 YKSTYVGISYH
-1595 LKYNSAIGLTGE
+1595 LKTNSVIGLTGE

-1616 PWGDSSGGKEYQLAF
+1616 PWSDSSGGKEYQLAF

-1649 KLITTNNISSYTAG
+1649 KLITTNNISLYTAG
-1663 SATTAGQLS
+1663 SATTARQLS
-1672 SIRKIWGNDFNGT
+1672 SIRKIWGHDFNGT
-1685 QNINGDI
+1685 QNIDGDI
-1692 SYTGSLA
+1692 
-1699 TGSMIRFLDNTAD
+1699 
-1712 SYGNGISI
+1712 
-1720 GGGGLTILG
+1720 
-1729 AGESASDIQGKYN
+1729 
-1742 SGNEDLILCSDEWI
+1742 
-1756 GMFPGQRDG
+1756 
-1765 YTDSKASYFHT
+1765 
-1776 NGAVSILCNTSSY
+1776 
-1789 SLSVN
+1789 
-1794 GTTNFT
+1794 
-1800 GASIIGSTLDV
+1800 II
-1811 ASNIT
+1811 N
-1816 SGNQIKGKTINI
+1816 N
-1828 DSKCTIKYDDT
+1828 KCTIKYDDT